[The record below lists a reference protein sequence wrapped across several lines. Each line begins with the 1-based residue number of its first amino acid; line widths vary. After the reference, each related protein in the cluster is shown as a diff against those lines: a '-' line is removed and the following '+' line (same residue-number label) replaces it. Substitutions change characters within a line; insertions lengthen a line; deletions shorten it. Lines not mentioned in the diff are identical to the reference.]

1 MKNKIKRVCALLLAI
16 MMLMTTLSANVFAGT
31 IFTGTKEDTIYLSW
45 QYYEYDKTNKSYT
58 AVSALEE
65 GKTYAARLMFHN
77 NPADE
82 EQTIVGASLHTEY
95 DVEVVNI
102 PDAGEAT
109 KRSVFCKLAASFT
122 PNNDGNGLLIATYA
136 TADGFWDDGDIVTDG
151 YFFEARFTAKKAAT
165 SEELKTLFKVSNESR
180 MFDVNKR
187 SFTIVECPA
196 FVARVKDGAAD
207 FFPTTTA
214 AKIAENLVGEYIDEN
229 GNATAVSG
237 ITVTLPATGLVEGKN
252 VVTASYNGYTCD
264 VTITVKPDTMT
275 GISITHEPNMS
286 YNSGDKLNLTGLV
299 VSAQYA
305 SGNTVELGSGVYAT
319 DPAKNTELTVAEH
332 NGKRITV
339 TVGSFTAETTGVLT
353 VSPANISGA
362 SIEDVGPF
370 EYTGEQI
377 KPEPAVSLNG
387 KELVKDTDYTLSY
400 DNNTNVTTEAKVIV
414 TAAGTEYTG
423 SAEKTFEITKATGK
437 LTLKVNN
444 EENAVTITYGDSIT
458 FTDGNGIAIGGG
470 NPSDVVI
477 YYKTTDES
485 TGTVYDSTS
494 TQLNVGAYTFW
505 AVRSADDNHE
515 AATSNEVVVTIV
527 PRTVTNPALTIEGFA
542 KGSRKSDLTFTNV
555 TANLE
560 TPTGYNCYEGT
571 EATGNPD
578 NAGNF
583 KVGTTYSIAI
593 TLHPAANYAF
603 DELDPGYL
611 TVTING
617 GEEQEAKIEKGPE
630 FNGVSEYQAVV
641 TATTADKDEPTLDL
655 KDLSATYGD
664 KLLNLKLDSCSASFN
679 GQPVEGT
686 FAWADEYNAETPV
699 GDAGEQTFNVVF
711 TPAQQEVYATVTG
724 TVKVNVAKKQI
735 TFTKSD
741 YEWKSINDDPYTL
754 DDYKA
759 MCFQYDKNEHGI
771 EPTCTNNDIS
781 DLVEFE
787 VSSNNKSTNVIAA
800 TVTAKVLLKDKY
812 AKNYKFDKDNTNIQ
826 SATLKV
832 LPIVVNYDGEYAH
845 SVEVCYTTSSVD
857 IPLSAFGLP
866 DEVLNDTNN
875 KYWMRTD
882 AVVAGD
888 VDVISGTPTSFDEA
902 NRTLTLNLKSSLT
915 KDDAGKTASVTL
927 GLKVNNYETINPG
940 VEEIAGGEDKL
951 FILKLTVK
959 IIEKEDA
966 GLEVFGIPKTM
977 VYGDTV
983 RAGSPDG
990 YYYTVKK
997 EGKNATFSAM
1007 ISDTAVVAFDDDEGL
1022 AAKGVGTATITCTY
1036 ESDTTFA
1043 TKTFTINV
1051 TPKGLT
1057 ANVSHDPITYGDAA
1071 PTTGYSVEFEGLVNN
1086 NEIAEDAYTVD
1097 TEYTKGCKV
1106 DNYKFTCVLDTDKI
1120 KNYTI
1125 GNVTGELVV
1134 NPKSIAAPSV
1144 TINNP
1149 TDKTYTGSPCVQG
1162 VSVKDSE
1169 AKLTVDD
1176 ISVTYENN
1184 INVGTATIIYTGKNN
1199 YTGEIRKN
1207 FKITEASITDDMIA
1221 NIPSVTYDTKAH
1233 TPEVTVTFNGS
1244 KLTDADYTVSYS
1256 EDCINAGTATVTVT
1270 GKGNFTGTASKT
1282 FTINKAGLTLNPCT
1296 ISELCTET
1304 DLKTRTLPSDF
1315 FLAGETETGFSIK
1328 LTAVEGGDDIFAV
1341 APAVVEGENKITF
1354 RLKNEVGAATFTVTV
1369 TPVSGN
1375 YNGGSYA
1382 LTIST
1387 HDRTDVSGSISF
1399 PDGSAV
1405 YTGTGIKYENAT
1417 ISGYSGTLRYGYTP
1431 NASTGASLDASGLP
1445 LTVGTYTVAVTFNSD
1460 ASFGYKTATFTITKA
1475 TPTGTPGYTKLE
1487 TSGKTLADAKLTVGT
1502 IRPAGTIAWD
1512 LPLTTVLEDGKAYA
1526 WTFTPNDTHNYTILT
1541 GTLVPYVDDG
1551 MDYIPGVIGGNTG
1564 SFNFHDVSRLDY
1576 FYDAVKWAA
1585 ENGIASG
1592 TGRYTF
1598 SPNAVCTRAQTVT
1611 FLWRAAGS
1619 PLPRY
1624 RVCPFTDV
1632 QPSDYYY
1639 NAVLW
1644 AVEQGITTG
1653 LNATT
1658 FGPDVTVTRGQVAT
1672 FLYRAASAAKPS
1684 TFNPF
1689 TDVKTTAYNYN
1700 AILWAYD
1707 NRITTGTSDT
1717 TFSPDA
1723 YCTRAQIVTF
1733 LYRYY
1738 QGR

>member
-1 MKNKIKRVCALLLAI
+1 
-16 MMLMTTLSANVFAGT
+16 MMLMSTLSLNVFAGSV
-31 IFTGTKEDTIYLSW
+31 IPGTKDEKIHLGWKYF
-45 QYYEYDKTNKSYT
+45 EYDEDNEAAGA
-58 AVSALEE
+58 AVQALEA
-65 GKTYAARLMFHN
+65 GKTYCVRLAFFD
-77 NPADE
+77 NPSDE
-82 EQTIVGASLHTEY
+82 NSTVTGATISVRY
-95 DVEVVNI
+95 DAEAVNI
-102 PDAGEAT
+102 PDTGEAT
-109 KRSVFCKLAASFT
+109 VNSVFYEYQGTFI
-122 PNNDGNGLLIATYA
+122 PNNDGNGLLTITLATTSGIRTNRGKLV
-136 TADGFWDDGDIVTDG
+136 TAGN
-151 YFFEARFTAKKAAT
+151 FFEAVFEAKKT
-165 SEELKTLFKVSNESR
+165 VTEDELKTLFHLGSETN
-180 MFDVNKR
+180 MIFDVNEKD
-187 SFTIVECPA
+187 FTIVECPA
-196 FVARVKDGAAD
+196 FTARVKDGAAD

-444 EENAVTITYGDSIT
+444 EENAVTITYGNSIT

-527 PRTVTNPALTIEGFA
+527 SRPITNPVVTITNFVKGEKAFDLDVDTTTPGLRVGYSCYDPDGNRLGSTDKFKADTTYTIEIGLEA
-542 KGSRKSDLTFTNV
+542 YENYVIDTTQKLT
-555 TANLE
+555 
-560 TPTGYNCYEGT
+560 Y
-571 EATGNPD
+571 
-578 NAGNF
+578 
-583 KVGTTYSIAI
+583 
-593 TLHPAANYAF
+593 
-603 DELDPGYL
+603 
-611 TVTING
+611 TING
-617 GEEQEAKIEKGPE
+617 GESLTADIVEGIPV
-630 FNGVSEYQAVV
+630 NGVTTYKAVV
-641 TATTADKDEPTLDL
+641 TATTAGKDTLAVL
-655 KDLSATYGD
+655 LTPGTTPNAHYGMKLSDLSFTGGTVIVAGDVSKTPVDGHFEWVNPNEDVGDPTVYDGTPEPYGRAFAAKFVPTDSENYAELSLNVRVPVHKATISIDDIKDWDYTEAFQYDGTEHKVELVIPADLQGKIKVDYENNTATDVNTYKAAATISAVDDAHYAIYESVTTRELDWAIVKGDLAPTDAEKSVLFGTKEVTVTPADFGLTQDGIKIEVTHAGNSLITGYLPSDDMRSVTFMLRDTDKTDAANNASDTATLKFSSANYNETSGNTLTIKIINKRTDTEKLQIDVPATVTYGD
-664 KLLNLKLDSCSASFN
+664 
-679 GQPVEGT
+679 
-686 FAWADEYNAETPV
+686 
-699 GDAGEQTFNVVF
+699 
-711 TPAQQEVYATVTG
+711 TVTPSVG
-724 TVKVNVAKKQI
+724 ESKPAGAGDV
-735 TFTKSD
+735 TFK
-741 YEWKSINDDPYTL
+741 
-754 DDYKA
+754 
-759 MCFQYDKNEHGI
+759 F
-771 EPTCTNNDIS
+771 
-781 DLVEFE
+781 
-787 VSSNNKSTNVIAA
+787 
-800 TVTAKVLLKDKY
+800 
-812 AKNYKFDKDNTNIQ
+812 FDKDN
-826 SATLKV
+826 
-832 LPIVVNYDGEYAH
+832 H
-845 SVEVCYTTSSVD
+845 
-857 IPLSAFGLP
+857 
-866 DEVLNDTNN
+866 EVLT
-875 KYWMRTD
+875 T
-882 AVVAGD
+882 AQ
-888 VDVISGTPTSFDEA
+888 PF
-902 NRTLTLNLKSSLT
+902 
-915 KDDAGKTASVTL
+915 DAGTYKVTASC
-927 GLKVNNYETINPG
+927 ESESTI
-940 VEEIAGGEDKL
+940 
-951 FILKLTVK
+951 
-959 IIEKEDA
+959 
-966 GLEVFGIPKTM
+966 
-977 VYGDTV
+977 
-983 RAGSPDG
+983 
-990 YYYTVKK
+990 YTA
-997 EGKNATFSAM
+997 EATFTVEPREIEAK
-1007 ISDTAVVAFDDDEGL
+1007 DVAFDKELTYTGNEL
-1022 AAKGVGTATITCTY
+1022 TQTVTVTVNGKTLTVGTDYTVSDLTGTEPGSYPVTVAGTGNYTGTVTKSFEIAKADISSAEITYDAGPYGYTGKEWKPEVAVSFNVAALTADTDYTVSY
-1036 ESDTTFA
+1036 ENNINAGTAKIIITGIGDHFTGSTE
-1043 TKTFTINV
+1043 KTFTINSAEISGCTFAPIADV
-1051 TPKGLT
+1051 TYNTKAQTPAVTVANSGRILT
-1057 ANVSHDPITYGDAA
+1057 ADDYDVK
-1071 PTTGYSVEFEGLVNN
+1071 
-1086 NEIAEDAYTVD
+1086 YT
-1097 TEYTKGCKV
+1097 
-1106 DNYKFTCVLDTDKI
+1106 DN
-1120 KNYTI
+1120 
-1125 GNVTGELVV
+1125 
-1134 NPKSIAAPSV
+1134 
-1144 TINNP
+1144 
-1149 TDKTYTGSPCVQG
+1149 
-1162 VSVKDSE
+1162 
-1169 AKLTVDD
+1169 
-1176 ISVTYENN
+1176 
-1184 INVGTATIIYTGKNN
+1184 
-1199 YTGEIRKN
+1199 
-1207 FKITEASITDDMIA
+1207 
-1221 NIPSVTYDTKAH
+1221 
-1233 TPEVTVTFNGS
+1233 
-1244 KLTDADYTVSYS
+1244 
-1256 EDCINAGTATVTVT
+1256 INAGTATVTVT

-1387 HDRTDVSGSISF
+1387 HDRTDVSGSIEF
-1399 PDGSAV
+1399 KDGSAV

-1541 GTLVPYVDDG
+1541 GTLIPYVDDG

-1672 FLYRAASAAKPS
+1672 FLYRAASAAKPN

>member
-1 MKNKIKRVCALLLAI
+1 
-16 MMLMTTLSANVFAGT
+16 MMLMSTLSLNVFAGSV
-31 IFTGTKEDTIYLSW
+31 IPGTKDEKIHLGWKYF
-45 QYYEYDKTNKSYT
+45 EYDEDNEAAGA
-58 AVSALEE
+58 AVQALEA
-65 GKTYAARLMFHN
+65 GKTYCVRLAFFD
-77 NPADE
+77 NPSDE
-82 EQTIVGASLHTEY
+82 NSTVTGATISVRY
-95 DVEVVNI
+95 DAEAVNI
-102 PDAGEAT
+102 PDTGEAT
-109 KRSVFCKLAASFT
+109 VNSVFYEYQGTFI
-122 PNNDGNGLLIATYA
+122 PNNDGNGLLTITLATTSGIRTNRGKLV
-136 TADGFWDDGDIVTDG
+136 TAGN
-151 YFFEARFTAKKAAT
+151 FFEAVFEAKKT
-165 SEELKTLFKVSNESR
+165 VTEDELKTLFHLGSETN
-180 MFDVNKR
+180 MIFDVNEKD
-187 SFTIVECPA
+187 FTIVECPA
-196 FVARVKDGAAD
+196 FTARVKDGAAD

-444 EENAVTITYGDSIT
+444 AVTITYGNSIT

-527 PRTVTNPALTIEGFA
+527 SRPITNPVVTITNFVKGEKAFDLDVDTTTPGLRVGYSCYDPDGNRLGSTDKFKADTTYTIEIGLEA
-542 KGSRKSDLTFTNV
+542 YENYVIDTTQKLT
-555 TANLE
+555 
-560 TPTGYNCYEGT
+560 Y
-571 EATGNPD
+571 
-578 NAGNF
+578 
-583 KVGTTYSIAI
+583 
-593 TLHPAANYAF
+593 
-603 DELDPGYL
+603 
-611 TVTING
+611 TING
-617 GEEQEAKIEKGPE
+617 GESLTADIVEGIPV
-630 FNGVSEYQAVV
+630 NGVTTYKAVV
-641 TATTADKDEPTLDL
+641 TATTAGKDTLAVL
-655 KDLSATYGD
+655 LTPGTTPNAHYGMKLSDLSFTGGTVIVAGDVSKTPVDGHFEWVNPNEDVGDPTVYDGTPEPYGRAFAAKFVPTDSENYAELSLNVRVPVHKATISIDDIKDWDYTEAFQYDGTEHKVELVIPADLQGKIKVDYENNTATDVNTYKAAATISAVDDAHYAIYESVTTRELDWAIVKGDLAPTDAEKSVLFGTKEVTVTPADFGLTQDGIKIEVTHAGNSLITGYLPSDDMRSVTFMLRDTDKTDAANNASDTATLKFSSANYNETSGNTLTIKIINKRTDTEKLQIDVPATVTYGATVSPSVGESKPAGAGD
-664 KLLNLKLDSCSASFN
+664 VTFKFFDEDNHEVLTTA
-679 GQPVEGT
+679 QP
-686 FAWADEYNAETPV
+686 F
-699 GDAGEQTFNVVF
+699 DAGTYKVTASCESESTIYTAEATFTVEPREIEAKDVAFDKELTYTGNELTQTVTVTVNGKTLTVGTDYTV
-711 TPAQQEVYATVTG
+711 TGLTGTEPGSYPVTVTG
-724 TVKVNVAKKQI
+724 TGNYTGKV
-735 TFTKSD
+735 TKSFTISKAQISSAAITYD
-741 YEWKSINDDPYTL
+741 AGPYGYTGKEWKPEVAVSFNDAALTADTDYTVSYENNIN
-754 DDYKA
+754 A
-759 MCFQYDKNEHGI
+759 G
-771 EPTCTNNDIS
+771 
-781 DLVEFE
+781 
-787 VSSNNKSTNVIAA
+787 
-800 TVTAKVLLKDKY
+800 TAKIII
-812 AKNYKFDKDNTNIQ
+812 TGI
-826 SATLKV
+826 
-832 LPIVVNYDGEYAH
+832 
-845 SVEVCYTTSSVD
+845 
-857 IPLSAFGLP
+857 
-866 DEVLNDTNN
+866 
-875 KYWMRTD
+875 
-882 AVVAGD
+882 GD
-888 VDVISGTPTSFDEA
+888 HFT
-902 NRTLTLNLKSSLT
+902 
-915 KDDAGKTASVTL
+915 
-927 GLKVNNYETINPG
+927 
-940 VEEIAGGEDKL
+940 
-951 FILKLTVK
+951 
-959 IIEKEDA
+959 
-966 GLEVFGIPKTM
+966 
-977 VYGDTV
+977 
-983 RAGSPDG
+983 GS
-990 YYYTVKK
+990 T
-997 EGKNATFSAM
+997 E
-1007 ISDTAVVAFDDDEGL
+1007 
-1022 AAKGVGTATITCTY
+1022 
-1036 ESDTTFA
+1036 
-1043 TKTFTINV
+1043 KTFTINSAEISGC
-1051 TPKGLT
+1051 TF
-1057 ANVSHDPITYGDAA
+1057 APIAD
-1071 PTTGYSVEFEGLVNN
+1071 
-1086 NEIAEDAYTVD
+1086 
-1097 TEYTKGCKV
+1097 
-1106 DNYKFTCVLDTDKI
+1106 
-1120 KNYTI
+1120 
-1125 GNVTGELVV
+1125 
-1134 NPKSIAAPSV
+1134 
-1144 TINNP
+1144 
-1149 TDKTYTGSPCVQG
+1149 
-1162 VSVKDSE
+1162 
-1169 AKLTVDD
+1169 
-1176 ISVTYENN
+1176 VTYN
-1184 INVGTATIIYTGKNN
+1184 T
-1199 YTGEIRKN
+1199 R
-1207 FKITEASITDDMIA
+1207 
-1221 NIPSVTYDTKAH
+1221 AH
-1233 TPEVTVTFNGS
+1233 TPEVTVAISGRTLEAD
-1244 KLTDADYTVSYS
+1244 KDYTVSYAS
-1256 EDCINAGTATVTVT
+1256 NINAGTATVTVT

-1632 QPSDYYY
+1632 NPRDYYY
-1639 NAVLW
+1639 DAVLW

>member
-1 MKNKIKRVCALLLAI
+1 MKLNFKRFCALALAVA
-16 MMLMTTLSANVFAGT
+16 MLLSASCITVFAKQILTGNSGT
-31 IFTGTKEDTIYLSW
+31 TAYLGWTYYSDTAQSNVVTELKAGETYYVNLNFYNNPTVKEDSIQNFTLFFTPDPEEVSVERIVPRDVPGLQNNIDNGVVKLAFANTEGISKTVGLDTVILQSGIIATFFVKANKDISSTKGLLSI
-45 QYYEYDKTNKSYT
+45 DVDRAVMTNGHVDAESKHMS
-58 AVSALEE
+58 VVEIPHF
-65 GKTYAARLMFHN
+65 AARL
-77 NPADE
+77 ADN
-82 EQTIVGASLHTEY
+82 A
-95 DVEVVNI
+95 
-102 PDAGEAT
+102 P
-109 KRSVFCKLAASFT
+109 
-122 PNNDGNGLLIATYA
+122 
-136 TADGFWDDGDIVTDG
+136 
-151 YFFEARFTAKKAAT
+151 
-165 SEELKTLFKVSNESR
+165 
-180 MFDVNKR
+180 
-187 SFTIVECPA
+187 
-196 FVARVKDGAAD
+196 D

-214 AKIAENLVGEYIDEN
+214 AMIAENLVGEYIDEN
-229 GNATAVSG
+229 GNATAVSDF
-237 ITVTLPATGLVEGKN
+237 TVTLPATGLVEGEN
-252 VVTASYNGYTCD
+252 VVKVSYNDYTCD

-305 SGNTVELGSGVYAT
+305 SGDTVELGSGVYAT
-319 DPAKNTELTVAEH
+319 DPARNTELTVAEH
-332 NGKRITV
+332 NGKHITV
-339 TVGSFTAETTGVLT
+339 KVGSFTAETTGVLT

-377 KPEPAVSLNG
+377 KPEPAVSLSG

-423 SAEKTFEITKATGK
+423 SAEKNFEITKATGK

-444 EENAVTITYGDSIT
+444 EESTVEITYGDSIQ
-458 FTDGNGIAIGGG
+458 FTDGNGNAIGTDITIHYQMGE
-470 NPSDVVI
+470 
-477 YYKTTDES
+477 TTDA
-485 TGTVYDSTS
+485 VYDTAT
-494 TQLNVGAYTFW
+494 TQLNVGTYTFW
-505 AVRSADDNHE
+505 AVRSGDANHDE
-515 AATSNEVVVTIV
+515 ATSNKVVVIIKQRNIASLDITVADQTYSGAAVKPDVTVRHGNIVLNEIDDYTLSGYDGNVNVTDNASVNVTGTGNYNGEATLTFKINPKNLGDISNSFTSIANLPDKGYTGEQIKPEVTEKTITIDSDTLEV
-527 PRTVTNPALTIEGFA
+527 RRDYEIIYGENTNAGTATVTVKPVDGSNYTFTQFTHEFQITKVKIQIVGADFIVAPLYEEEFDGTTTGGDPVPYFTYDGNEHGVKFVFNSTKVYNGKTLDQLINVAYVEKTYIGPVEQEWKYKAKDVATYNARVEFTPVDAENYEIYGANFKNLTWKIMPATITVNPADVPSLNVLCSELVNDE
-542 KGSRKSDLTFTNV
+542 KRDYDYDLSRLGAVPSTVEIPSYEKFSYEALDTSALPKLTFKNV
-555 TANLE
+555 TALAAGE
-560 TPTGYNCYEGT
+560 TGKVTLLVKFRNYEDVT
-571 EATGNPD
+571 LTVDVNYINKKTVELTVADVEAVYGETYAPVVLLDGKD
-578 NAGNF
+578 
-583 KVGTTYSIAI
+583 VTTDCTITYS
-593 TLHPAANYAF
+593 P
-603 DELDPGYL
+603 
-611 TVTING
+611 
-617 GEEQEAKIEKGPE
+617 
-630 FNGVSEYQAVV
+630 
-641 TATTADKDEPTLDL
+641 
-655 KDLSATYGD
+655 SAP
-664 KLLNLKLDSCSASFN
+664 K
-679 GQPVEGT
+679 
-686 FAWADEYNAETPV
+686 
-699 GDAGEQTFNVVF
+699 NV
-711 TPAQQEVYATVTG
+711 
-724 TVKVNVAKKQI
+724 
-735 TFTKSD
+735 
-741 YEWKSINDDPYTL
+741 
-754 DDYKA
+754 
-759 MCFQYDKNEHGI
+759 
-771 EPTCTNNDIS
+771 
-781 DLVEFE
+781 
-787 VSSNNKSTNVIAA
+787 
-800 TVTAKVLLKDKY
+800 
-812 AKNYKFDKDNTNIQ
+812 
-826 SATLKV
+826 
-832 LPIVVNYDGEYAH
+832 GEYTITVSYSD
-845 SVEVCYTTSSVD
+845 SVAEGEY
-857 IPLSAFGLP
+857 
-866 DEVLNDTNN
+866 
-875 KYWMRTD
+875 
-882 AVVAGD
+882 
-888 VDVISGTPTSFDEA
+888 
-902 NRTLTLNLKSSLT
+902 
-915 KDDAGKTASVTL
+915 
-927 GLKVNNYETINPG
+927 PG
-940 VEEIAGGEDKL
+940 H
-951 FILKLTVK
+951 
-959 IIEKEDA
+959 
-966 GLEVFGIPKTM
+966 
-977 VYGDTV
+977 
-983 RAGSPDG
+983 
-990 YYYTVKK
+990 
-997 EGKNATFSAM
+997 
-1007 ISDTAVVAFDDDEGL
+1007 
-1022 AAKGVGTATITCTY
+1022 VGTAT
-1036 ESDTTFA
+1036 A
-1043 TKTFTINV
+1043 KLTI

-1086 NEIAEDAYTVD
+1086 DEIAEDAYTVD

-1144 TINNP
+1144 TINDP

-1169 AKLTVDD
+1169 AKLTFDD

-1221 NIPSVTYDTKAH
+1221 NIPSVTYNTRAH
-1233 TPEVTVTFNGS
+1233 TPEVTVAISGRTLEAD
-1244 KLTDADYTVSYS
+1244 KDYTVSYAS
-1256 EDCINAGTATVTVT
+1256 NVNAGTATVTVT
-1270 GKGNFTGTASKT
+1270 GKGNFTGSANTT
-1282 FTINKAGLTLNPCT
+1282 FTIAKADLNLSVYT
-1296 ISELCTET
+1296 ISSLCTET
-1304 DLKTRTLPSDF
+1304 EVKTSTLPSNF
-1315 FLAGETETGFSIK
+1315 FLADETETGFSIA
-1328 LTAVEGGDDIFAV
+1328 LTAAGGDAIFTQE
-1341 APAVVEGENKITF
+1341 PAVVDGENMITYQ
-1354 RLKNEVGAATFTVTV
+1354 LNGGTGEATFNVTV
-1369 TPVSGN
+1369 TPVSSN
-1375 YNGGSYA
+1375 YKAGTYDLKIQAYDKTN
-1382 LTIST
+1382 
-1387 HDRTDVSGSISF
+1387 VSNRIVFES
-1399 PDGSAV
+1399 GSAV
-1405 YTGTGIKYENAT
+1405 YTGSGIKYEKAT
-1417 ISGYSGTLRYGYTP
+1417 IAGHSSGMRYTYAP
-1431 NASTGASLDASGLP
+1431 DVATGATLDAAGLP
-1445 LTVGTYTVAVTFNSD
+1445 LTVGTYTVTATYSD
-1460 ASFGYKTATFTITKA
+1460 ASSYGYKTATFTITKA
-1475 TPTGTPGYTKLE
+1475 TPTGTPGYTLIE

-1672 FLYRAASAAKPS
+1672 FLYRVASAAKPS

>member
-1 MKNKIKRVCALLLAI
+1 
-16 MMLMTTLSANVFAGT
+16 MMLMSTLSLNVFAGSV
-31 IFTGTKEDTIYLSW
+31 IPGTKDEKIHLGWKYF
-45 QYYEYDKTNKSYT
+45 EYDEDNEAAGA
-58 AVSALEE
+58 AVQALEA
-65 GKTYAARLMFHN
+65 GKTYCVRLAFFD
-77 NPADE
+77 NPSDE
-82 EQTIVGASLHTEY
+82 NSTVTGATISVRY
-95 DVEVVNI
+95 DAEAVNI
-102 PDAGEAT
+102 PDTGEAT
-109 KRSVFCKLAASFT
+109 VNSVFYEYQGTFI
-122 PNNDGNGLLIATYA
+122 PNNDGNGLLTITLATTSGIRTNRGNLV
-136 TADGFWDDGDIVTDG
+136 TAGN
-151 YFFEARFTAKKAAT
+151 FFEAVFEAKKT
-165 SEELKTLFKVSNESR
+165 VTEDELKTLFHLGSETN
-180 MFDVNKR
+180 MIFDVNEKD
-187 SFTIVECPA
+187 FTIVECPA
-196 FVARVKDGAAD
+196 FTARVKDGAAD

-444 EENAVTITYGDSIT
+444 EENAVTITYGNSIT

-527 PRTVTNPALTIEGFA
+527 SRPITNPVVTITNFVKGEKAFDLDVDTTTPGLRVGYSCYDPDGNRLGSTDKFKADTTYTIEIGLEA
-542 KGSRKSDLTFTNV
+542 YENYVIDTTQKLT
-555 TANLE
+555 
-560 TPTGYNCYEGT
+560 Y
-571 EATGNPD
+571 
-578 NAGNF
+578 
-583 KVGTTYSIAI
+583 
-593 TLHPAANYAF
+593 
-603 DELDPGYL
+603 
-611 TVTING
+611 TING
-617 GEEQEAKIEKGPE
+617 GESLTADIVEGIPV
-630 FNGVSEYQAVV
+630 NGVTTYKAVV
-641 TATTADKDEPTLDL
+641 TATTAGKDTLAVL
-655 KDLSATYGD
+655 LTPGTTPNAHYGMKLSDLSFTGGTVIVAGDVSKTPVDGHFEWVNPNEDVGDPTVYDGTPEPYGRAFAAKFVPTDSENYAELSLNVRVPVHKATISIDDIKDWDYTEAFQYDGTEHKVELVIPADLQGKIKVDYENNTATDVNTYKAAATISAVDDAHYAIYESVTTRELDWAIVKGDLAPTDAEKSVLFGTKEVTVTPADFGLTQDGIKIEVTHAGNSLITGYLPSDDMRSVTFMLRDTDKTDAANNASDTATLKFSSANYNETSGNTLTIKIINKRTDTEKLQIDVPATVTYGD
-664 KLLNLKLDSCSASFN
+664 
-679 GQPVEGT
+679 
-686 FAWADEYNAETPV
+686 
-699 GDAGEQTFNVVF
+699 
-711 TPAQQEVYATVTG
+711 TVTPSVG
-724 TVKVNVAKKQI
+724 ESKPAGAGDV
-735 TFTKSD
+735 TFK
-741 YEWKSINDDPYTL
+741 
-754 DDYKA
+754 
-759 MCFQYDKNEHGI
+759 F
-771 EPTCTNNDIS
+771 
-781 DLVEFE
+781 
-787 VSSNNKSTNVIAA
+787 
-800 TVTAKVLLKDKY
+800 
-812 AKNYKFDKDNTNIQ
+812 FDKDN
-826 SATLKV
+826 
-832 LPIVVNYDGEYAH
+832 H
-845 SVEVCYTTSSVD
+845 
-857 IPLSAFGLP
+857 
-866 DEVLNDTNN
+866 EVLT
-875 KYWMRTD
+875 T
-882 AVVAGD
+882 AQ
-888 VDVISGTPTSFDEA
+888 PF
-902 NRTLTLNLKSSLT
+902 
-915 KDDAGKTASVTL
+915 DAGTYKVTASC
-927 GLKVNNYETINPG
+927 ESESTI
-940 VEEIAGGEDKL
+940 
-951 FILKLTVK
+951 
-959 IIEKEDA
+959 
-966 GLEVFGIPKTM
+966 
-977 VYGDTV
+977 
-983 RAGSPDG
+983 
-990 YYYTVKK
+990 YTA
-997 EGKNATFSAM
+997 EATFTVEPREIEAK
-1007 ISDTAVVAFDDDEGL
+1007 DVAFDKELTYTGNEL
-1022 AAKGVGTATITCTY
+1022 TQTVTVTVNGKTLTVGTDYTVSDLTGTEPGSYPVTVAGTGNYTGTVTKSFEIAKADISSAEITYDAGPYGYTGKEWKPEVAVSFNVAALTADTDYTVSY
-1036 ESDTTFA
+1036 ENNINAGTAKIIITGIGDHFTGSTE
-1043 TKTFTINV
+1043 KTFTINSAEISGCTFAPIADV
-1051 TPKGLT
+1051 TYNTKAQTPAVTVANSGRILT
-1057 ANVSHDPITYGDAA
+1057 ADDYDVK
-1071 PTTGYSVEFEGLVNN
+1071 
-1086 NEIAEDAYTVD
+1086 YT
-1097 TEYTKGCKV
+1097 
-1106 DNYKFTCVLDTDKI
+1106 DN
-1120 KNYTI
+1120 
-1125 GNVTGELVV
+1125 
-1134 NPKSIAAPSV
+1134 
-1144 TINNP
+1144 
-1149 TDKTYTGSPCVQG
+1149 
-1162 VSVKDSE
+1162 
-1169 AKLTVDD
+1169 
-1176 ISVTYENN
+1176 
-1184 INVGTATIIYTGKNN
+1184 
-1199 YTGEIRKN
+1199 
-1207 FKITEASITDDMIA
+1207 
-1221 NIPSVTYDTKAH
+1221 
-1233 TPEVTVTFNGS
+1233 
-1244 KLTDADYTVSYS
+1244 
-1256 EDCINAGTATVTVT
+1256 INAGTATVTVT

-1632 QPSDYYY
+1632 NPRDYYY
-1639 NAVLW
+1639 DAVLW

>member
-1 MKNKIKRVCALLLAI
+1 

-102 PDAGEAT
+102 PDTGEAT

-229 GNATAVSG
+229 GNATAVSDF
-237 ITVTLPATGLVEGKN
+237 TVTLPATGLVEGEN
-252 VVTASYNGYTCD
+252 VVKASYNGYTCD
-264 VTITVKPDTMT
+264 VTIKVEHDTVAS
-275 GISITHEPNMS
+275 ISVTNQPNLE
-286 YNSGDKLNLTGLV
+286 YTSGQALNLDALEVTATFG
-299 VSAQYA
+299 
-305 SGNTVELGSGVYAT
+305 SGNTDVITSGYTT
-319 DPAKNTELTVAEH
+319 DPENGTILTVADN
-332 NGKRITV
+332 NGHPVTITYD
-339 TVGSFTAETTGVLT
+339 GQAATTDNLIVNQ
-353 VSPANISGA
+353 ADISSA
-362 SIEDVGPF
+362 SIAAVGPF
-370 EYTGEQI
+370 EYDNGNEIKPTPAITLGEKLLENGVDYDLSYADNINVGTATLTATGKGEYQGTVSTTFQITKAKGSLKLKVNNEESTVEITYGDSIQFTDDNGNAIGTDITIHYQMGETTDAVYDTATTQLNVGTYTFWAVRSGDANHDEATSNKVVVIIKQRNIASLDITVADQTYSGAAVKPDVTVRHGNIVLNEIDDYTLSGYDGNVNVTDNASVNVTGTGNYNGEATLTFKINPKNLGDISNSFTSIANLPDKGYTGEQI
-377 KPEPAVSLNG
+377 KPEVTEKTITIDSDTLEVRRDYEIIYGENTNAGTATVTVKPVDGSNYTFTQFTHEFQITKVKIQIVGADFIVAPLYEEEFDGTTTGGDPVPYFTYDGNEHGVKFVFNSTKVYNGKTLDQLINVAYVEKTYIGPVEQEWKYKAKDVATYNARVEFTPVDAENYEIYGANFKNLTWKIMPATITVNPADVPSLNVLCS
-387 KELVKDTDYTLSY
+387 ELVNDEKRDYDYDLSWLGAVPSTVEIPSYEKFSYEALDTSALPKLTFK
-400 DNNTNVTTEAKVIV
+400 NVTAL
-414 TAAGTEYTG
+414 AAGEIGKVTLLVKFRNYEDVTLTVDVNYINK
-423 SAEKTFEITKATGK
+423 KTVELTVADVEAVYGETYAPVVLLDGK
-437 LTLKVNN
+437 DVTTNC
-444 EENAVTITYGDSIT
+444 TITYS
-458 FTDGNGIAIGGG
+458 
-470 NPSDVVI
+470 PSAP
-477 YYKTTDES
+477 K
-485 TGTVYDSTS
+485 
-494 TQLNVGAYTFW
+494 NVGEYT
-505 AVRSADDNHE
+505 
-515 AATSNEVVVTIV
+515 I
-527 PRTVTNPALTIEGFA
+527 TV
-542 KGSRKSDLTFTNV
+542 SYSDSV
-555 TANLE
+555 
-560 TPTGYNCYEGT
+560 
-571 EATGNPD
+571 
-578 NAGNF
+578 
-583 KVGTTYSIAI
+583 
-593 TLHPAANYAF
+593 
-603 DELDPGYL
+603 
-611 TVTING
+611 
-617 GEEQEAKIEKGPE
+617 
-630 FNGVSEYQAVV
+630 
-641 TATTADKDEPTLDL
+641 
-655 KDLSATYGD
+655 
-664 KLLNLKLDSCSASFN
+664 
-679 GQPVEGT
+679 
-686 FAWADEYNAETPV
+686 AE
-699 GDAGEQTFNVVF
+699 
-711 TPAQQEVYATVTG
+711 
-724 TVKVNVAKKQI
+724 
-735 TFTKSD
+735 
-741 YEWKSINDDPYTL
+741 
-754 DDYKA
+754 
-759 MCFQYDKNEHGI
+759 
-771 EPTCTNNDIS
+771 
-781 DLVEFE
+781 
-787 VSSNNKSTNVIAA
+787 
-800 TVTAKVLLKDKY
+800 
-812 AKNYKFDKDNTNIQ
+812 
-826 SATLKV
+826 
-832 LPIVVNYDGEYAH
+832 GEY
-845 SVEVCYTTSSVD
+845 
-857 IPLSAFGLP
+857 
-866 DEVLNDTNN
+866 
-875 KYWMRTD
+875 
-882 AVVAGD
+882 
-888 VDVISGTPTSFDEA
+888 
-902 NRTLTLNLKSSLT
+902 
-915 KDDAGKTASVTL
+915 
-927 GLKVNNYETINPG
+927 PG
-940 VEEIAGGEDKL
+940 H
-951 FILKLTVK
+951 
-959 IIEKEDA
+959 
-966 GLEVFGIPKTM
+966 
-977 VYGDTV
+977 
-983 RAGSPDG
+983 
-990 YYYTVKK
+990 
-997 EGKNATFSAM
+997 
-1007 ISDTAVVAFDDDEGL
+1007 
-1022 AAKGVGTATITCTY
+1022 VGTAT
-1036 ESDTTFA
+1036 A
-1043 TKTFTINV
+1043 KLTI

-1057 ANVSHDPITYGDAA
+1057 ANVSHDPIIYGDAA

-1086 NEIAEDAYTVD
+1086 DEIAEDAYTVG
-1097 TEYTKGCKV
+1097 TEYTKDSKV
-1106 DNYKFTCVLDTDKI
+1106 DNYKFTCALLPENV

-1125 GNVTGELVV
+1125 SNVAGELVV

-1169 AKLTVDD
+1169 AKLTFDD

-1221 NIPSVTYDTKAH
+1221 NIPSVTYNTKAH

-1244 KLTDADYTVSYS
+1244 TLKAGKDYDVAYTNN
-1256 EDCINAGTATVTVT
+1256 INAGTATVTVT
-1270 GKGNFTGTASKT
+1270 GKGNFTGTASKN
-1282 FTINKAGLTLNPCT
+1282 FTIAQAYLSVENQTVT
-1296 ISELCTET
+1296 HFRTET
-1304 DLKTRTLPSDF
+1304 DAKSYAVPADM
-1315 FLAGETETGFSIK
+1315 FLADEKETGFTI
-1328 LTAVEGGDDIFAV
+1328 TVTDYAGDEIFTT
-1341 APAVVEGENKITF
+1341 APAVDGTNVNYQLNGTVGTAFVEVKVKPDSSNYANASFTLTFVVNDKEN
-1354 RLKNEVGAATFTVTV
+1354 
-1369 TPVSGN
+1369 
-1375 YNGGSYA
+1375 
-1382 LTIST
+1382 
-1387 HDRTDVSGSISF
+1387 VSGSISF

-1475 TPTGTPGYTKLE
+1475 TPTGTPGYTKIE

-1672 FLYRAASAAKPS
+1672 FLYRAASAAKPN

>member
-1 MKNKIKRVCALLLAI
+1 

-617 GEEQEAKIEKGPE
+617 EEQKAKIEKGPE

-832 LPIVVNYDGEYAH
+832 LPIVVEGTGEYAH

-866 DEVLNDTNN
+866 DEVLNDANN

-927 GLKVNNYETINPG
+927 GLKVNNYETTNPG
-940 VEEIAGGEDKL
+940 VEGIANKEEKL
-951 FILKLTVK
+951 FILKLNVK

-966 GLEVFGIPKTM
+966 GLEVFGIPETM

-1007 ISDTAVVAFDDDEGL
+1007 ISDTAVVAFDDDNGL
-1022 AAKGVGTATITCTY
+1022 VAKGVGTAKITVEY
-1036 ESDTTFA
+1036 DSDTTYD
-1043 TKTFTINV
+1043 KEEFTIEV
-1051 TPKGLT
+1051 TPKPLT
-1057 ANVSHDPITYGDAA
+1057 AAVSHAPITYGDPA
-1071 PTTGYSVEFEGLVNN
+1071 PTEG
-1086 NEIAEDAYTVD
+1086 YTVTFNGLLTGD
-1097 TEYTKGCKV
+1097 VLADTDYTVGTEYKKGDKV
-1106 DNYKFTCVLDTDKI
+1106 GNYKFTFELNTAV
-1120 KNYTI
+1120 KNYKIDT
-1125 GNVTGELVV
+1125 VTGALVV

-1144 TINNP
+1144 TINDP

-1162 VSVKDSE
+1162 VSVKDSDAE
-1169 AKLTVDD
+1169 LTVDD

-1221 NIPSVTYDTKAH
+1221 NIPSVTYNTRAH
-1233 TPEVTVTFNGS
+1233 TPDVTVTFEGS
-1244 KLTDADYTVSYS
+1244 TLEAGKDYGVAYTNN
-1256 EDCINAGTATVTVT
+1256 INAGTATVTVT

-1672 FLYRAASAAKPS
+1672 FLYRAASAAKPN

-1689 TDVKTTAYNYN
+1689 ADVKTTAYNYN

>member
-1 MKNKIKRVCALLLAI
+1 MKLNFKRFCALALAVA
-16 MMLMTTLSANVFAGT
+16 MLLSASCITVFAKQILTGNSGT
-31 IFTGTKEDTIYLSW
+31 TAYLGWTYYSDTAQSNVVTELKAGETYYVNLNFYNNPTVKEDSIQNFTLFFTPDPEEVSVERIVPRDVPGLQNNIDNGVVKLAFANTEGISKTVGLDTVILQSGIIATFFVKANKDISSTKGLLSI
-45 QYYEYDKTNKSYT
+45 DVDRAVMTNGHVDAESKHMS
-58 AVSALEE
+58 VVEIPHF
-65 GKTYAARLMFHN
+65 AARL
-77 NPADE
+77 ADN
-82 EQTIVGASLHTEY
+82 A
-95 DVEVVNI
+95 
-102 PDAGEAT
+102 P
-109 KRSVFCKLAASFT
+109 
-122 PNNDGNGLLIATYA
+122 
-136 TADGFWDDGDIVTDG
+136 
-151 YFFEARFTAKKAAT
+151 
-165 SEELKTLFKVSNESR
+165 
-180 MFDVNKR
+180 
-187 SFTIVECPA
+187 
-196 FVARVKDGAAD
+196 D

-229 GNATAVSG
+229 GNATAVSDF
-237 ITVTLPATGLVEGKN
+237 TVTLPATGLVEGEN
-252 VVTASYNGYTCD
+252 VVKVSYNDYTCD

-305 SGNTVELGSGVYAT
+305 SGDTVELGSGVYAT
-319 DPAKNTELTVAEH
+319 DPARNTELTVAEH
-332 NGKRITV
+332 NGKHITV

-353 VSPANISGA
+353 VRRANISGA

-400 DNNTNVTTEAKVIV
+400 DNITNVTTEAKVIV
-414 TAAGTEYTG
+414 NAAGTEYTG
-423 SAEKTFEITKATGK
+423 SAEKNFEIKKATGK

-444 EENAVTITYGDSIT
+444 KENAVTITYGDSIM

-470 NPSDVVI
+470 NPSNVVI

-527 PRTVTNPALTIEGFA
+527 PRPIANPTATITNFV
-542 KGSRKSDLTFTNV
+542 KGQRIFDLKVETTTPGLNV
-555 TANLE
+555 NYT
-560 TPTGYNCYEGT
+560 CYEGT
-571 EATGNPD
+571 DTSGIPLGSSEKFKADTFYTIVISLEAATNYVIDNTQTLSVTVNDGVAQQAAITPSMFAGAYEASVTVQTAGKDTLAVLLTPGTTPKAHYGMKLSDLSFTGGTVIVAGDASKTPVDGRFEWVNPNED
-578 NAGNF
+578 VGDPTVYDGTPEPYGRAFAAKFVPTDSENYAELSLNVRVPVHKATISIYDIKDWDYTVAFQYDGNEHKVELVIPEDLQGRIKVEYENNTATDVGTRTATATISALDDVHYAIYESVTTRKLDWAIVKGDLTPTDAEKSVLFGTKEVTVTPADFGLTQDGIKIEVTHAGN
-583 KVGTTYSIAI
+583 SLI
-593 TLHPAANYAF
+593 TGYLPSDDMRSVTFMLRDTDKTDAANNAS
-603 DELDPGYL
+603 D
-611 TVTING
+611 
-617 GEEQEAKIEKGPE
+617 
-630 FNGVSEYQAVV
+630 
-641 TATTADKDEPTLDL
+641 TATLKFSSANYNEASGTLTIKIIDKNTDADTLKIDV
-655 KDLSATYGD
+655 
-664 KLLNLKLDSCSASFN
+664 
-679 GQPVEGT
+679 P
-686 FAWADEYNAETPV
+686 
-699 GDAGEQTFNVVF
+699 
-711 TPAQQEVYATVTG
+711 ATVT
-724 TVKVNVAKKQI
+724 
-735 TFTKSD
+735 
-741 YEWKSINDDPYTL
+741 
-754 DDYKA
+754 
-759 MCFQYDKNEHGI
+759 
-771 EPTCTNNDIS
+771 
-781 DLVEFE
+781 
-787 VSSNNKSTNVIAA
+787 
-800 TVTAKVLLKDKY
+800 
-812 AKNYKFDKDNTNIQ
+812 
-826 SATLKV
+826 
-832 LPIVVNYDGEYAH
+832 
-845 SVEVCYTTSSVD
+845 
-857 IPLSAFGLP
+857 
-866 DEVLNDTNN
+866 
-875 KYWMRTD
+875 
-882 AVVAGD
+882 
-888 VDVISGTPTSFDEA
+888 
-902 NRTLTLNLKSSLT
+902 
-915 KDDAGKTASVTL
+915 
-927 GLKVNNYETINPG
+927 
-940 VEEIAGGEDKL
+940 
-951 FILKLTVK
+951 
-959 IIEKEDA
+959 
-966 GLEVFGIPKTM
+966 
-977 VYGDTV
+977 YGDTV
-983 RAGSPDG
+983 TPSVGESKPAGAGNVTFKFFDEDNHEVLTTAQPFDAGTYKVTASCESESTI
-990 YYYTVKK
+990 YTA
-997 EGKNATFSAM
+997 EATFTVEPREIEAK
-1007 ISDTAVVAFDDDEGL
+1007 DVAFDKELTYTGNVL
-1022 AAKGVGTATITCTY
+1022 TQTVTVTVNGKTLTVGTDYTVSDLTGTEPGSYPVTVAGTGNYTGTVTKSFEIAKADISSAEITYDAGPYGYTGKEWKPEVAVSFNDAALTADTDYTVSY
-1036 ESDTTFA
+1036 ENNINAGTAKIIITGIGDHFTGSTE
-1043 TKTFTINV
+1043 KTFTINSAEISGC
-1051 TPKGLT
+1051 TF
-1057 ANVSHDPITYGDAA
+1057 APIAD
-1071 PTTGYSVEFEGLVNN
+1071 
-1086 NEIAEDAYTVD
+1086 
-1097 TEYTKGCKV
+1097 
-1106 DNYKFTCVLDTDKI
+1106 
-1120 KNYTI
+1120 
-1125 GNVTGELVV
+1125 
-1134 NPKSIAAPSV
+1134 
-1144 TINNP
+1144 
-1149 TDKTYTGSPCVQG
+1149 
-1162 VSVKDSE
+1162 
-1169 AKLTVDD
+1169 
-1176 ISVTYENN
+1176 VTYN
-1184 INVGTATIIYTGKNN
+1184 
-1199 YTGEIRKN
+1199 
-1207 FKITEASITDDMIA
+1207 
-1221 NIPSVTYDTKAH
+1221 TKAH
-1233 TPEVTVTFNGS
+1233 TPEVTVAISGRTLEAD
-1244 KLTDADYTVSYS
+1244 KDYTVSYAS
-1256 EDCINAGTATVTVT
+1256 NINAGTATVTVT

-1487 TSGKTLADAKLTVGT
+1487 SSGKTLADAKLTVGT

-1526 WTFTPNDTHNYTILT
+1526 WTFTPADTHNYTILT
-1541 GTLVPYVDDG
+1541 GTLIPYVDDG

>member
-560 TPTGYNCYEGT
+560 TPTGSNCYEGT
-571 EATGNPD
+571 EATGKPD

-617 GEEQEAKIEKGPE
+617 EEQKAKIEKGPE

-832 LPIVVNYDGEYAH
+832 LPIVVEGTGEYAH

-888 VDVISGTPTSFDEA
+888 VDVISGTPTSFVEA
-902 NRTLTLNLKSSLT
+902 TRTLTLNLASLT

-927 GLKVNNYETINPG
+927 GLKVNNYETTNTG
-940 VEEIAGGEDKL
+940 VEEIAGGEEKL

-1057 ANVSHDPITYGDAA
+1057 ANVSHDPIIYGDAA

-1086 NEIAEDAYTVD
+1086 DEIAEDAYTVD

-1144 TINNP
+1144 TINDP

-1221 NIPSVTYDTKAH
+1221 NIPSVTYNTKPH
-1233 TPEVTVTFNGS
+1233 TPEVTVTFEGS
-1244 KLTDADYTVSYS
+1244 PLEAGKDYDVAYTNNIY
-1256 EDCINAGTATVTVT
+1256 AGTATVTVT
-1270 GKGNFTGTASKT
+1270 GKGNFTGTASKNFAIAQAYLSVENQT
-1282 FTINKAGLTLNPCT
+1282 VTHFR
-1296 ISELCTET
+1296 TET
-1304 DLKTRTLPSDF
+1304 DAKSYAVPADM
-1315 FLAGETETGFSIK
+1315 FLADEKETGFTI
-1328 LTAVEGGDDIFAV
+1328 TVTDYDGDEIFTT
-1341 APAVVEGENKITF
+1341 APAVNGTNVNYQLNGTVGTAFVEVKVKPDSSNYANASFTLTFVVNDKEN
-1354 RLKNEVGAATFTVTV
+1354 
-1369 TPVSGN
+1369 
-1375 YNGGSYA
+1375 
-1382 LTIST
+1382 
-1387 HDRTDVSGSISF
+1387 VSGSISF
-1399 PDGSAV
+1399 PDGFAV

-1526 WTFTPNDTHNYTILT
+1526 WTFTPADTHNYTILT

-1632 QPSDYYY
+1632 KPSDYYY

-1689 TDVKTTAYNYN
+1689 TDVKTTAYNYD

>member
-1 MKNKIKRVCALLLAI
+1 MKRVVSLVLAI
-16 MMLMTTLSANVFAGT
+16 LMLVTVTAVPVSAAEKGTSLSLSVVPVTIENKTMTEVTDEGHEYTADSYFLVKVNLKNGATEQYIQGVQLSVNYDPDAVVPYRFNSSSGRVGYGIAPAGFAGNVESAITSEGTVQIGLMTSGWIYVDANETANIASFLFQVKSTAETSSYRFAINTEAETIIEALVDPDGTETAYIDCDYSEAKYDLAIKGAVPTLASVAVDKDEVGYASGDVITLSA
-31 IFTGTKEDTIYLSW
+31 ES
-45 QYYEYDKTNKSYT
+45 
-58 AVSALEE
+58 
-65 GKTYAARLMFHN
+65 
-77 NPADE
+77 
-82 EQTIVGASLHTEY
+82 
-95 DVEVVNI
+95 
-102 PDAGEAT
+102 
-109 KRSVFCKLAASFT
+109 
-122 PNNDGNGLLIATYA
+122 
-136 TADGFWDDGDIVTDG
+136 
-151 YFFEARFTAKKAAT
+151 T
-165 SEELKTLFKVSNESR
+165 S
-180 MFDVNKR
+180 
-187 SFTIVECPA
+187 
-196 FVARVKDGAAD
+196 
-207 FFPTTTA
+207 
-214 AKIAENLVGEYIDEN
+214 
-229 GNATAVSG
+229 
-237 ITVTLPATGLVEGKN
+237 GKN
-252 VVTASYNGYTCD
+252 VTDFVTF
-264 VTITVKPDTMT
+264 TIKDYE
-275 GISITHEPNMS
+275 G
-286 YNSGDKLNLTGLV
+286 TGL
-299 VSAQYA
+299 SI
-305 SGNTVELGSGVYAT
+305 EK
-319 DPAKNTELTVAEH
+319 DKLTVAAE
-332 NGKRITV
+332 GAAPVGTYTV
-339 TVGSFTAETTGVLT
+339 VATPDGTNCTLAE
-353 VSPANISGA
+353 GA
-362 SIEDVGPF
+362 SA
-370 EYTGEQI
+370 
-377 KPEPAVSLNG
+377 PEA
-387 KELVKDTDYTLSY
+387 
-400 DNNTNVTTEAKVIV
+400 
-414 TAAGTEYTG
+414 
-423 SAEKTFEITKATGK
+423 
-437 LTLKVNN
+437 
-444 EENAVTITYGDSIT
+444 T
-458 FTDGNGIAIGGG
+458 FTIIPKKITDPKVAI
-470 NPSDVVI
+470 
-477 YYKTTDES
+477 T
-485 TGTVYDSTS
+485 
-494 TQLNVGAYTFW
+494 
-505 AVRSADDNHE
+505 
-515 AATSNEVVVTIV
+515 
-527 PRTVTNPALTIEGFA
+527 GFA
-542 KGSRKSDLTFTNV
+542 KGNDIHWDLKIEPKD
-555 TANLE
+555 TAGLISN
-560 TPTGYNCYEGT
+560 GVNCYEGPKVT
-571 EATGNPD
+571 DKPTNSGKFKPD
-578 NAGNF
+578 
-583 KVGTTYSIAI
+583 TTYTFAI
-593 TLHPAANYAF
+593 TLDAMENY
-603 DELDPGYL
+603 ELGEGTL
-611 TVTING
+611 TYTING
-617 GEEQEAKIEKGPE
+617 GEEMTTPIVEKNDFATPY
-630 FNGVSEYQAVV
+630 YQAVV
-641 TATTADKDEPTLDL
+641 TARTTGLDSPTLELDEL
-655 KDLSATYGD
+655 TATYGD
-664 KLLNLKLDSCSASFN
+664 LLSSLEPKGTATFN
-679 GQPVEGT
+679 SKPIDGRFTWSTEYD
-686 FAWADEYNAETPV
+686 ADTKV
-699 GDAGEQTFNVVF
+699 GDAGENTFNVVF
-711 TPAQQEVYATVTG
+711 TPTESEVYATVTD
-724 TVKVNVAKKQI
+724 TVTVNVAQKEIEFKKA
-735 TFTKSD
+735 D
-741 YEWKSINDDPYTL
+741 YAWQSINPDDAYTV
-754 DDYKA
+754 DSYGR
-759 MCFQYDKNEHGI
+759 MRFQYDGKEHGI
-771 EPTCTNNDIS
+771 EPSCNNEAIR

-787 VSSNNKSTNVIAA
+787 YVTPSTTNKSINVTGA
-800 TVTAKVLLKDKY
+800 TVKARVLLKNN
-812 AKNYKFDKDNTNIQ
+812 NYKFDKDSTIINDGDW
-826 SATLKV
+826 SV
-832 LPIVVNYDGEYAH
+832 DPIVIDYAGEYTY
-845 SVEVCYTTSSVD
+845 SVDVCYTTSSVD

-866 DEVLNDTNN
+866 ENVLTDTNN
-875 KYWMRTD
+875 KYWMRNK
-882 AVVAGD
+882 AVV
-888 VDVISGTPTSFDEA
+888 VDEGNVLPFTPTAFDDTKL
-902 NRTLTLNLKSSLT
+902 TLTLNLKSSLT
-915 KDDAGKTASVTL
+915 KADANKTASVTL
-927 GLKVNNYETINPG
+927 GLKVNNYETTNPG

-951 FILKLTVK
+951 FILKLNVK

-1007 ISDTAVVAFDDDEGL
+1007 ISDTAVVAFDDDNGL
-1022 AAKGVGTATITCTY
+1022 VAKGVGTAKITVEY
-1036 ESDTTFA
+1036 DSDTTYD
-1043 TKTFTINV
+1043 KEEFTIEV
-1051 TPKGLT
+1051 TPKPLT
-1057 ANVSHDPITYGDAA
+1057 ATVSHAPIIYGDAA

-1086 NEIAEDAYTVD
+1086 DEIAEDAYTVD

-1144 TINNP
+1144 TINDP

-1162 VSVKDSE
+1162 VSVKDSD

-1221 NIPSVTYDTKAH
+1221 NIPSVTYNTKAH
-1233 TPEVTVTFNGS
+1233 TPDVTVTFEGS
-1244 KLTDADYTVSYS
+1244 TLEAGKDYDVAYTNN
-1256 EDCINAGTATVTVT
+1256 INAGTATVTVT

>member
-1 MKNKIKRVCALLLAI
+1 

-45 QYYEYDKTNKSYT
+45 QYYEYDKTNTSYT

-617 GEEQEAKIEKGPE
+617 EEQKAKIEKGPE

-832 LPIVVNYDGEYAH
+832 LPIVVEGTGEYAH

-888 VDVISGTPTSFDEA
+888 VDVISGTPTSFVEA
-902 NRTLTLNLKSSLT
+902 TRTLTLNLASLT

-927 GLKVNNYETINPG
+927 GLKVNNYETTNTG
-940 VEEIAGGEDKL
+940 VEEIAGGEEKL

-1057 ANVSHDPITYGDAA
+1057 ANVSHDPIIYGDAA

-1086 NEIAEDAYTVD
+1086 DEIAEDAYTVD

-1144 TINNP
+1144 TINDP

-1221 NIPSVTYDTKAH
+1221 NIPSVTYNTKPH
-1233 TPEVTVTFNGS
+1233 TPEVTVTFEGS
-1244 KLTDADYTVSYS
+1244 PLEAGKDYDVAYTNNIY
-1256 EDCINAGTATVTVT
+1256 AGTATVTVT
-1270 GKGNFTGTASKT
+1270 GKGNFTGTASKNFAIAQAYLSVENQT
-1282 FTINKAGLTLNPCT
+1282 VTHFR
-1296 ISELCTET
+1296 TET
-1304 DLKTRTLPSDF
+1304 DAKSYAVPADM
-1315 FLAGETETGFSIK
+1315 FLADEKETGFTI
-1328 LTAVEGGDDIFAV
+1328 TVTDYDGDEIFTT
-1341 APAVVEGENKITF
+1341 APAVNGTNVNYQLNGTVGTAFVEVKVKPDSSNYANASFTLTFVVNDKEN
-1354 RLKNEVGAATFTVTV
+1354 
-1369 TPVSGN
+1369 
-1375 YNGGSYA
+1375 
-1382 LTIST
+1382 
-1387 HDRTDVSGSISF
+1387 VSGSISF

-1526 WTFTPNDTHNYTILT
+1526 WTFTPADTHNYTILT

-1632 QPSDYYY
+1632 KPSDYYY

-1689 TDVKTTAYNYN
+1689 TDVKTTAYNYD

>member
-1 MKNKIKRVCALLLAI
+1 MKLNFKRFCALALAVA
-16 MMLMTTLSANVFAGT
+16 MLLSASCITVFAKQILTGNSGT
-31 IFTGTKEDTIYLSW
+31 TAYLGWTYYSDTAQSNVVTELKAGETYYVNLNFYNNPTVKEDSIQNFTLFFTPDPEEVSVERIVPRDVPGLQNNIDNGVVKLAFANTEGISKTVGLDTVILQSGIIATFFVKANKDISSTKGLLSI
-45 QYYEYDKTNKSYT
+45 DVDRAVMTNGHVDAESKHMS
-58 AVSALEE
+58 VVEIPHF
-65 GKTYAARLMFHN
+65 AARL
-77 NPADE
+77 ADN
-82 EQTIVGASLHTEY
+82 A
-95 DVEVVNI
+95 
-102 PDAGEAT
+102 P
-109 KRSVFCKLAASFT
+109 
-122 PNNDGNGLLIATYA
+122 
-136 TADGFWDDGDIVTDG
+136 
-151 YFFEARFTAKKAAT
+151 
-165 SEELKTLFKVSNESR
+165 
-180 MFDVNKR
+180 
-187 SFTIVECPA
+187 
-196 FVARVKDGAAD
+196 D

-229 GNATAVSG
+229 GNATAVSDF
-237 ITVTLPATGLVEGKN
+237 TVTLPATGLVEGEN
-252 VVTASYNGYTCD
+252 VVKVSYNDYTCD

-305 SGNTVELGSGVYAT
+305 SGDTVELGSGVYAT
-319 DPAKNTELTVAEH
+319 DPARNTELTVAEH
-332 NGKRITV
+332 NGKHITV

-353 VSPANISGA
+353 VRRANISGA

-414 TAAGTEYTG
+414 NAAGTEYTG
-423 SAEKTFEITKATGK
+423 SAEKNFEIKKATGK

-444 EENAVTITYGDSIT
+444 KENAVTITYGDSIM

-470 NPSDVVI
+470 NPSNVVI

-527 PRTVTNPALTIEGFA
+527 PRPIANPTATITNFV
-542 KGSRKSDLTFTNV
+542 KGQRIFDLKVETTTPGLNV
-555 TANLE
+555 NYT
-560 TPTGYNCYEGT
+560 CYEGT
-571 EATGNPD
+571 DTSGIPLGSSEKFKADTFYTIVISLEAATNYVIDNTQTLSVTVNDGVAQQAAITPSMFAGAYEASVTVQTAGKDTLAVLLTPGTTPKAHYGMKLSDLSFTGGTVIVAGDASKTPVDGRFEWVNPNED
-578 NAGNF
+578 VGDPTVYDGTPEPYGRAFAAKFVPTDSENYAELSLNVRVPVHKATISIYDIKDWDYTVAFQYDGNEHKVELVIPEDLQGRIKVEYENNTATDVGTRTATATISALDDVHYAIYESVTTRKLDWAIVKGDLTPTDAEKSVLFGTKEVTVTPADFGLTQDGIKIEVTHAGN
-583 KVGTTYSIAI
+583 SLI
-593 TLHPAANYAF
+593 TGYLPSDDMRSVTFMLRDTDKTDAANNAS
-603 DELDPGYL
+603 D
-611 TVTING
+611 
-617 GEEQEAKIEKGPE
+617 
-630 FNGVSEYQAVV
+630 
-641 TATTADKDEPTLDL
+641 TATLKFSSANYNEASGTLTIKIIDKNTDADTLKIDV
-655 KDLSATYGD
+655 
-664 KLLNLKLDSCSASFN
+664 
-679 GQPVEGT
+679 P
-686 FAWADEYNAETPV
+686 
-699 GDAGEQTFNVVF
+699 
-711 TPAQQEVYATVTG
+711 ATVT
-724 TVKVNVAKKQI
+724 
-735 TFTKSD
+735 
-741 YEWKSINDDPYTL
+741 
-754 DDYKA
+754 
-759 MCFQYDKNEHGI
+759 
-771 EPTCTNNDIS
+771 
-781 DLVEFE
+781 
-787 VSSNNKSTNVIAA
+787 
-800 TVTAKVLLKDKY
+800 
-812 AKNYKFDKDNTNIQ
+812 
-826 SATLKV
+826 
-832 LPIVVNYDGEYAH
+832 
-845 SVEVCYTTSSVD
+845 
-857 IPLSAFGLP
+857 
-866 DEVLNDTNN
+866 
-875 KYWMRTD
+875 
-882 AVVAGD
+882 
-888 VDVISGTPTSFDEA
+888 
-902 NRTLTLNLKSSLT
+902 
-915 KDDAGKTASVTL
+915 
-927 GLKVNNYETINPG
+927 
-940 VEEIAGGEDKL
+940 
-951 FILKLTVK
+951 
-959 IIEKEDA
+959 
-966 GLEVFGIPKTM
+966 
-977 VYGDTV
+977 YGDTV
-983 RAGSPDG
+983 TPSVGESKPAGAGNVTFKFFDEDNHEVLTTAQPFDAGTYKVTASCESESTI
-990 YYYTVKK
+990 YTA
-997 EGKNATFSAM
+997 EATFTVEPREIEAK
-1007 ISDTAVVAFDDDEGL
+1007 DVAFDKELTYTGNEL
-1022 AAKGVGTATITCTY
+1022 TQTVTVTVNGKTLTVGTDYTVSDLTGTEPGSYPVTVAGTGNYTGTVTKSFEIAKADISSAEITYDAGPYGYTGKEWKPEVAVSFNDAALTADTDYTVSY
-1036 ESDTTFA
+1036 ENNINAGTAKIIITGIGDHFTGSTE
-1043 TKTFTINV
+1043 KTFTINSAEISGC
-1051 TPKGLT
+1051 TF
-1057 ANVSHDPITYGDAA
+1057 APIAD
-1071 PTTGYSVEFEGLVNN
+1071 
-1086 NEIAEDAYTVD
+1086 
-1097 TEYTKGCKV
+1097 
-1106 DNYKFTCVLDTDKI
+1106 
-1120 KNYTI
+1120 
-1125 GNVTGELVV
+1125 
-1134 NPKSIAAPSV
+1134 
-1144 TINNP
+1144 
-1149 TDKTYTGSPCVQG
+1149 
-1162 VSVKDSE
+1162 
-1169 AKLTVDD
+1169 
-1176 ISVTYENN
+1176 VTYN
-1184 INVGTATIIYTGKNN
+1184 
-1199 YTGEIRKN
+1199 
-1207 FKITEASITDDMIA
+1207 
-1221 NIPSVTYDTKAH
+1221 TKAH
-1233 TPEVTVTFNGS
+1233 TPEVTVAISGRTLEAD
-1244 KLTDADYTVSYS
+1244 KDYTVSYAS
-1256 EDCINAGTATVTVT
+1256 NINAGTATVTVT

-1487 TSGKTLADAKLTVGT
+1487 SSGKTLADAKLTVGT

-1526 WTFTPNDTHNYTILT
+1526 WTFTPADTHNYTILT
-1541 GTLVPYVDDG
+1541 GTLIPYVDDG

>member
-1 MKNKIKRVCALLLAI
+1 

-423 SAEKTFEITKATGK
+423 SAEKTFEITKATGN

-444 EENAVTITYGDSIT
+444 KENAVTITYGDSIT
-458 FTDGNGIAIGGG
+458 FTDGNGIAIGGV

-617 GEEQEAKIEKGPE
+617 EEQKAKIEKGPE

-832 LPIVVNYDGEYAH
+832 LPIVVEGTGEYAH

-888 VDVISGTPTSFDEA
+888 VDVISGTPTSFVEA
-902 NRTLTLNLKSSLT
+902 TRTLTLNLASLT

-927 GLKVNNYETINPG
+927 GLKVNNYETTNTG
-940 VEEIAGGEDKL
+940 VEEIAGGEEKL

-1057 ANVSHDPITYGDAA
+1057 ANVSHDPIIYGDAA

-1086 NEIAEDAYTVD
+1086 DEIAEDAYTVD

-1144 TINNP
+1144 TINDP

-1221 NIPSVTYDTKAH
+1221 NIPSVTYNTKPH
-1233 TPEVTVTFNGS
+1233 TPEVTVTFEGS
-1244 KLTDADYTVSYS
+1244 PLEAGKDYDVAYTNNIY
-1256 EDCINAGTATVTVT
+1256 AGTATVTVT
-1270 GKGNFTGTASKT
+1270 GKGNFTGTASKNFAIAQAYLSVENQT
-1282 FTINKAGLTLNPCT
+1282 VTHFR
-1296 ISELCTET
+1296 TET
-1304 DLKTRTLPSDF
+1304 DAKSYAVPADM
-1315 FLAGETETGFSIK
+1315 FLADEKETGFTI
-1328 LTAVEGGDDIFAV
+1328 TVTDYDGDEIFTT
-1341 APAVVEGENKITF
+1341 APAVNGTNVNYQLNGTVGTAFVEVKVKPDSSNYANASFTLTFVVNDKEN
-1354 RLKNEVGAATFTVTV
+1354 
-1369 TPVSGN
+1369 
-1375 YNGGSYA
+1375 
-1382 LTIST
+1382 
-1387 HDRTDVSGSISF
+1387 VSGSISF

-1526 WTFTPNDTHNYTILT
+1526 WTFTPADTHNYTILT

-1632 QPSDYYY
+1632 KPSDYYY

-1689 TDVKTTAYNYN
+1689 TDVKTTAYNYD

>member
-1 MKNKIKRVCALLLAI
+1 MI
-16 MMLMTTLSANVFAGT
+16 TLSA
-31 IFTGTKEDTIYLSW
+31 
-45 QYYEYDKTNKSYT
+45 KS
-58 AVSALEE
+58 
-65 GKTYAARLMFHN
+65 
-77 NPADE
+77 
-82 EQTIVGASLHTEY
+82 AS
-95 DVEVVNI
+95 
-102 PDAGEAT
+102 G
-109 KRSVFCKLAASFT
+109 
-122 PNNDGNGLLIATYA
+122 NDI
-136 TADGFWDDGDIVTDG
+136 
-151 YFFEARFTAKKAAT
+151 
-165 SEELKTLFKVSNESR
+165 
-180 MFDVNKR
+180 
-187 SFTIVECPA
+187 
-196 FVARVKDGAAD
+196 
-207 FFPTTTA
+207 
-214 AKIAENLVGEYIDEN
+214 
-229 GNATAVSG
+229 
-237 ITVTLPATGLVEGKN
+237 TGLVSFSIKD
-252 VVTASYNGYTCD
+252 YT
-264 VTITVKPDTMT
+264 
-275 GISITHEPNMS
+275 G
-286 YNSGDKLNLTGLV
+286 TGLEIT
-299 VSAQYA
+299 
-305 SGNTVELGSGVYAT
+305 GNQ
-319 DPAKNTELTVAEH
+319 
-332 NGKRITV
+332 
-339 TVGSFTAETTGVLT
+339 LT
-353 VSPANISGA
+353 VSAENPAN
-362 SIEDVGPF
+362 VGT
-370 EYTGEQI
+370 YT
-377 KPEPAVSLNG
+377 
-387 KELVKDTDYTLSY
+387 
-400 DNNTNVTTEAKVIV
+400 V
-414 TAAGTEYTG
+414 TATPEGSGCTAG
-423 SAEKTFEITKATGK
+423 
-437 LTLKVNN
+437 
-444 EENAVTITYGDSIT
+444 ENVETAT
-458 FTDGNGIAIGGG
+458 FTIA
-470 NPSDVVI
+470 P
-477 YYKTTDES
+477 K
-485 TGTVYDSTS
+485 
-494 TQLNVGAYTFW
+494 
-505 AVRSADDNHE
+505 
-515 AATSNEVVVTIV
+515 
-527 PRTVTNPALTIEGFA
+527 TVTNPTLTVVGFGKGQA
-542 KGSRKSDLTFTNV
+542 KGFLTFEDV
-555 TANLE
+555 TGGLAV
-560 TPTGYNCYEGT
+560 PTGYRCYKGA

-578 NAGNF
+578 HEGNF
-583 KVGTTYSIAI
+583 EAGTTYSIAI

-617 GEEQEAKIEKGPE
+617 EEQKAKIEKGPE

-800 TVTAKVLLKDKY
+800 TVTAKVLLKDEY

-832 LPIVVNYDGEYAH
+832 LPIVVEGTGEYTH

-866 DEVLNDTNN
+866 DEVLNDMNN

-951 FILKLTVK
+951 FILKLNVK

-990 YYYTVKK
+990 YYYTVEK

-1007 ISDTAVVAFDDDEGL
+1007 ISDTAVVAFDNDEGL

-1057 ANVSHDPITYGDAA
+1057 ANVSHAPITYGDLA
-1071 PTTGYSVEFEGLVNN
+1071 PTEG
-1086 NEIAEDAYTVD
+1086 YTVTFNGLLTGDVLAD
-1097 TEYTKGCKV
+1097 TDYTVGTA
-1106 DNYKFTCVLDTDKI
+1106 YKQGDPVGKYAFTCVLNSETV
-1120 KNYTI
+1120 KNYKLDTV
-1125 GNVTGELVV
+1125 NGELVV
-1134 NPKSIAAPSV
+1134 NKKELTDGDVTVTVLGETPVYDGSEKKPSV
-1144 TINNP
+1144 EVKYGETTLAAADYTVSYSNN
-1149 TDKTYTGSPCVQG
+1149 VNAG
-1162 VSVKDSE
+1162 VNT
-1169 AKLTVDD
+1169 A
-1176 ISVTYENN
+1176 SVTVTSNDNSSYKF
-1184 INVGTATIIYTGKNN
+1184 TAT
-1199 YTGEIRKN
+1199 KN
-1207 FKITEASITDDMIA
+1207 FTIAQAPISGAMIA
-1221 NIPSVTYDTKAH
+1221 NIPSVTYNTRAH
-1233 TPEVTVTFNGS
+1233 TPDVTVTFEGS
-1244 KLTDADYTVSYS
+1244 TLEAGKDYDVAYTNN
-1256 EDCINAGTATVTVT
+1256 INAGTATVTVT

-1354 RLKNEVGAATFTVTV
+1354 KLKNEVGAATFTVTV

-1487 TSGKTLADAKLTVGT
+1487 TNGKTLADAKLTVGT

-1526 WTFTPNDTHNYTILT
+1526 WTFTPADTHNYTILT

-1684 TFNPF
+1684 TFSPF
-1689 TDVKTTAYNYN
+1689 TDVKTTAYNYD

>member
-1 MKNKIKRVCALLLAI
+1 MKRLFALLLVVA
-16 MMLMTTLSANVFAGT
+16 MLLSLCVLP
-31 IFTGTKEDTIYLSW
+31 I
-45 QYYEYDKTNKSYT
+45 
-58 AVSALEE
+58 SA
-65 GKTYAARLMFHN
+65 A
-77 NPADE
+77 
-82 EQTIVGASLHTEY
+82 EQS
-95 DVEVVNI
+95 
-102 PDAGEAT
+102 
-109 KRSVFCKLAASFT
+109 KMSVASFT
-122 PNNDGNGLLIATYA
+122 TFTVGE
-136 TADGFWDDGDIVTDG
+136 DG
-151 YFFEARFTAKKAAT
+151 YVVYGAPKTTPYEKDDLVAVKATFHNAEAETIKLMSIEMVMEYDSSVLEPYTWEFEGDTYGIAVF
-165 SEELKTLFKVSNESR
+165 
-180 MFDVNKR
+180 
-187 SFTIVECPA
+187 
-196 FVARVKDGAAD
+196 AD
-207 FFPTTTA
+207 FFKMEA
-214 AKIAENLVGEYIDEN
+214 AASVIAE
-229 GNATAVSG
+229 
-237 ITVTLPATGLVEGKN
+237 GK
-252 VVTASYNGYTCD
+252 S
-264 VTITVKPDTMT
+264 K
-275 GISITHEPNMS
+275 
-286 YNSGDKLNLTGLV
+286 
-299 VSAQYA
+299 
-305 SGNTVELGSGVYAT
+305 
-319 DPAKNTELTVAEH
+319 
-332 NGKRITV
+332 
-339 TVGSFTAETTGVLT
+339 
-353 VSPANISGA
+353 ISGA
-362 SIEDVGPF
+362 SSRGVNVTAGATIDVAYYLFKVKNDIESGDAAFTLKIDELTKKGAAA
-370 EYTGEQI
+370 GEADDI
-377 KPEPAVSLNG
+377 KDSVAIEENTMPVSG
-387 KELVKDTDYTLSY
+387 KAPTIGSTSVDKSEVVYGSDEVLTLGATSTSNKDITSFVTFKVKDAEGNDAAGFVVNNGNELNVAAADAGTYT
-400 DNNTNVTTEAKVIV
+400 V
-414 TAAGTEYTG
+414 TAEPNGDNCRIDESVTVQNATLTIT
-423 SAEKTFEITKATGK
+423 KQEITAP
-437 LTLKVNN
+437 V
-444 EENAVTITYGDSIT
+444 A
-458 FTDGNGIAIGGG
+458 
-470 NPSDVVI
+470 
-477 YYKTTDES
+477 
-485 TGTVYDSTS
+485 
-494 TQLNVGAYTFW
+494 
-505 AVRSADDNHE
+505 
-515 AATSNEVVVTIV
+515 
-527 PRTVTNPALTIEGFA
+527 TVTSFA
-542 KGSRKSDLTFTNV
+542 KGQRIFDLNV
-555 TANLE
+555 E
-560 TPTGYNCYEGT
+560 TTTPGLSVGYTCYEGT
-571 EATGNPD
+571 NTDGNPLD
-578 NAGNF
+578 SQEKFKAG
-583 KVGTTYSIAI
+583 TLYSIVIGLEADKNHVLNAQ
-593 TLHPAANYAF
+593 T
-603 DELDPGYL
+603 L
-611 TVTING
+611 TVTVNG
-617 GEEQEAKIEKGPE
+617 GEPQTVAIEESGFAGAYK
-630 FNGVSEYQAVV
+630 AVV
-641 TATTADKDEPTLDL
+641 TATTADKDAPTITPNPIN
-655 KDLSATYGD
+655 ATYGD
-664 KLLNLKLDSCSASFN
+664 KLFTHTPTGTAIYD
-679 GQPVEGT
+679 GQNVSGT
-686 FAWADEYNAETPV
+686 FTWSNKYNAETTV
-699 GDAGEQTFNVVF
+699 GNAGVNEFDVVF
-711 TPAQQEVYATVTG
+711 TPTQQEVYATVTG

-741 YEWKSINDDPYTL
+741 YKWRASNNETPTEVKDDGEIVFT
-754 DDYKA
+754 
-759 MCFQYDKNEHGI
+759 YDGKEHGI
-771 EPTCTNNDIS
+771 EAYCENSAIAD
-781 DLVEFE
+781 DVEIVYDSGERSF
-787 VSSNNKSTNVIAA
+787 VSSKGS
-800 TVTAKVLLKDKY
+800 TVTAHVEVKDK
-812 AKNYKFDKDNTNIQ
+812 KNYELDGDPNIQ
-826 SATLKV
+826 SGFIRI

-866 DEVLNDTNN
+866 DEVLNDANN

-927 GLKVNNYETINPG
+927 GLKVNNYETTNPG
-940 VEEIAGGEDKL
+940 VEGIANKEEKL
-951 FILKLTVK
+951 FILKLNVK

-966 GLEVFGIPKTM
+966 GLEVFGIPETM

-1007 ISDTAVVAFDDDEGL
+1007 ISDTAVVAFDDDNGL
-1022 AAKGVGTATITCTY
+1022 VAKGVGTAKITVEY
-1036 ESDTTFA
+1036 DSDTTYD
-1043 TKTFTINV
+1043 KEEFTIEV
-1051 TPKGLT
+1051 TPKPLT
-1057 ANVSHDPITYGDAA
+1057 AAVSHAPITYGDPA
-1071 PTTGYSVEFEGLVNN
+1071 PTEG
-1086 NEIAEDAYTVD
+1086 YTVTFNGLLTGD
-1097 TEYTKGCKV
+1097 VLADTDYTVGTEYKKGDKV
-1106 DNYKFTCVLDTDKI
+1106 GNYKFTFELNTAV
-1120 KNYTI
+1120 KNYKIDT
-1125 GNVTGELVV
+1125 VTGALVV

-1144 TINNP
+1144 TINDP

-1162 VSVKDSE
+1162 VSVKDSDAE
-1169 AKLTVDD
+1169 LTVDD

-1221 NIPSVTYDTKAH
+1221 NIPSVTYNTRAH
-1233 TPEVTVTFNGS
+1233 TPDVTVTFEGS
-1244 KLTDADYTVSYS
+1244 TLEAGKDYGVAYTNN
-1256 EDCINAGTATVTVT
+1256 INAGTATVTVT

-1460 ASFGYKTATFTITKA
+1460 TSFGYKTATFTITKA
-1475 TPTGTPGYTKLE
+1475 TPTGTPGYTLIE

-1672 FLYRAASAAKPS
+1672 FLYRAASAAKPN

-1689 TDVKTTAYNYN
+1689 TDVKTTAYNYD

-1717 TFSPDA
+1717 TFSPGA

>member
-1 MKNKIKRVCALLLAI
+1 MMKRNIALLLIAALLASFLVLPVSAAEI
-16 MMLMTTLSANVFAGT
+16 PEIKLSVVPFTEDAENGT
-31 IFTGTKEDTIYLSW
+31 IIEGTAKET
-45 QYYEYDKTNKSYT
+45 YEAGD
-58 AVSALEE
+58 AVAC
-65 GKTYAARLMFHN
+65 K
-77 NPADE
+77 
-82 EQTIVGASLHTEY
+82 
-95 DVEVVNI
+95 VEFV
-102 PDAGEAT
+102 
-109 KRSVFCKLAASFT
+109 
-122 PNNDGNGLLIATYA
+122 NNDVVRWLNTFAIELMYDNTKLSLYS
-136 TADGFWDDGDIVTDG
+136 FPSDD
-151 YFFEARFTAKKAAT
+151 E
-165 SEELKTLFKVSNESR
+165 
-180 MFDVNKR
+180 
-187 SFTIVECPA
+187 
-196 FVARVKDGAAD
+196 
-207 FFPTTTA
+207 
-214 AKIAENLVGEYIDEN
+214 
-229 GNATAVSG
+229 
-237 ITVTLPATGLVEGKN
+237 
-252 VVTASYNGYTCD
+252 
-264 VTITVKPDTMT
+264 
-275 GISITHEPNMS
+275 
-286 YNSGDKLNLTGLV
+286 
-299 VSAQYA
+299 
-305 SGNTVELGSGVYAT
+305 
-319 DPAKNTELTVAEH
+319 
-332 NGKRITV
+332 
-339 TVGSFTAETTGVLT
+339 
-353 VSPANISGA
+353 
-362 SIEDVGPF
+362 EDVGPLVNELGGLSTPAAKPDEGHYPF
-370 EYTGEQI
+370 AIALTPGQRVAANATKTVAYILFKISGEAESGNLTFTVDKDSNRNQI
-377 KPEPAVSLNG
+377 CGSLNKG
-387 KELVKDTDYTLSY
+387 GEAENFTEIDFSDIAVEAPVIGVAPTIDSVKVDPDSAEYASGDVLTLSA
-400 DNNTNVTTEAKVIV
+400 TSK
-414 TAAGTEYTG
+414 AGSNIT
-423 SAEKTFEITKATGK
+423 SLVTFEVTNDAGSPATGF
-437 LTLKVNN
+437 TLDA
-444 EENAVTITYGDSIT
+444 ENATLTVNETDPASVGTYTVKASAKGEESRGEATAT
-458 FTDGNGIAIGGG
+458 FTI
-470 NPSDVVI
+470 NP
-477 YYKTTDES
+477 K
-485 TGTVYDSTS
+485 
-494 TQLNVGAYTFW
+494 
-505 AVRSADDNHE
+505 
-515 AATSNEVVVTIV
+515 
-527 PRTVTNPALTIEGFA
+527 TVTNPTLTVVGFGKGQA
-542 KGSRKSDLTFTNV
+542 KGSLTFKDV
-555 TANLE
+555 TGGLAVPN
-560 TPTGYNCYEGT
+560 GYRCYKGT
-571 EATGNPD
+571 EATGTPD
-578 NAGNF
+578 HEGNF
-583 KVGTTYSIAI
+583 EAGTTYTIAI
-593 TLHPAANYAF
+593 TLNPAENYAF
-603 DELDPGYL
+603 DELDPGSVA
-611 TVTING
+611 VTING
-617 GEEQEAKIEKGPE
+617 EEQKAKIEKGPE

-832 LPIVVNYDGEYAH
+832 LPIVVEGTGEYAH

-888 VDVISGTPTSFDEA
+888 VDVISGTPTSFVEA
-902 NRTLTLNLKSSLT
+902 TRTLTLNLASLT

-927 GLKVNNYETINPG
+927 GLKVNNYETTNTG
-940 VEEIAGGEDKL
+940 VEEIAGGEEKL

-1057 ANVSHDPITYGDAA
+1057 ANVSHDPIIYGDAA

-1086 NEIAEDAYTVD
+1086 DEIAEDAYTVD

-1144 TINNP
+1144 TINDP

-1221 NIPSVTYDTKAH
+1221 NIPSVTYNTKPH

-1632 QPSDYYY
+1632 NPRDYYY
-1639 NAVLW
+1639 DAVLW

-1672 FLYRAASAAKPS
+1672 FLYRAASAAKPN

>member
-1 MKNKIKRVCALLLAI
+1 

-196 FVARVKDGAAD
+196 FVARLADNAPD
-207 FFPTTTA
+207 FFPTTTPGN
-214 AKIAENLVGEYIDEN
+214 IAENLVGEYIDEN
-229 GNATAVSG
+229 GNVTEVTSG
-237 ITVTLPATGLVEGKN
+237 ITVTLPAAGLVEGEN

-275 GISITHEPNMS
+275 GISITSEPNMI

-305 SGNTVELGSGVYAT
+305 SGDTAELGSGVYAT

-339 TVGSFTAETTGVLT
+339 KVGSFTAETIGTLT
-353 VSPANISGA
+353 VNPADISGA

-423 SAEKTFEITKATGK
+423 SAEKNFEIKKATGK
-437 LTLKVNN
+437 LTLNVNN
-444 EENAVTITYGDSIT
+444 KENAVTITYGDSIT
-458 FTDGNGIAIGGG
+458 FTDGNGIAIGTDITIHYQMGE
-470 NPSDVVI
+470 
-477 YYKTTDES
+477 TTDA
-485 TGTVYDSTS
+485 VYDTAT
-494 TQLNVGAYTFW
+494 TQLNVGTYTFW
-505 AVRSADDNHE
+505 AVRSGDANHDE
-515 AATSNEVVVTIV
+515 ATSNKVVVIIKQRNISSLDITVADQTYSGAAVKPDVTVRHGNIVLNEIDDYTLSGYDGNVNVTDNASVNVTGTGNYNGEATLTFKINPKNLGDISNSFTSIANLPDKGYTGEQIKPEVTEKTITIDSDTLEV
-527 PRTVTNPALTIEGFA
+527 RRDYEIIYGENTNAGTATVTVKPVDGSNYTFTQFTHEFQITKVKIQIVGADFIVAPLYEEEFDGTTTGGDPVPYFTYDGNEHGVKFVFNSTKVYNGKTLDQLINVAYVEKTYIGPVEQEWKYKAKDVATYNARVEFTPVDAENYEIYGANFKNLTWKIMPATITVNPADVPSLNVLCSELVNDE
-542 KGSRKSDLTFTNV
+542 KRDYDYDLSRLGAVPSTVEILSCEKFSYEALDTSALPKLTFKNV
-555 TANLE
+555 TALAAGE
-560 TPTGYNCYEGT
+560 TGKVTLLVKFRNYEDVT
-571 EATGNPD
+571 LTVDVNYINKKTVELTVADVEAVYGETYAPVVLLDGKD
-578 NAGNF
+578 
-583 KVGTTYSIAI
+583 VTTDCTITYS
-593 TLHPAANYAF
+593 P
-603 DELDPGYL
+603 
-611 TVTING
+611 
-617 GEEQEAKIEKGPE
+617 
-630 FNGVSEYQAVV
+630 
-641 TATTADKDEPTLDL
+641 
-655 KDLSATYGD
+655 SAP
-664 KLLNLKLDSCSASFN
+664 K
-679 GQPVEGT
+679 
-686 FAWADEYNAETPV
+686 
-699 GDAGEQTFNVVF
+699 NV
-711 TPAQQEVYATVTG
+711 
-724 TVKVNVAKKQI
+724 
-735 TFTKSD
+735 
-741 YEWKSINDDPYTL
+741 
-754 DDYKA
+754 
-759 MCFQYDKNEHGI
+759 
-771 EPTCTNNDIS
+771 
-781 DLVEFE
+781 
-787 VSSNNKSTNVIAA
+787 
-800 TVTAKVLLKDKY
+800 
-812 AKNYKFDKDNTNIQ
+812 
-826 SATLKV
+826 
-832 LPIVVNYDGEYAH
+832 GEYTITVSYSD
-845 SVEVCYTTSSVD
+845 SVAEGEY
-857 IPLSAFGLP
+857 
-866 DEVLNDTNN
+866 
-875 KYWMRTD
+875 
-882 AVVAGD
+882 
-888 VDVISGTPTSFDEA
+888 
-902 NRTLTLNLKSSLT
+902 
-915 KDDAGKTASVTL
+915 
-927 GLKVNNYETINPG
+927 PG
-940 VEEIAGGEDKL
+940 H
-951 FILKLTVK
+951 
-959 IIEKEDA
+959 
-966 GLEVFGIPKTM
+966 
-977 VYGDTV
+977 
-983 RAGSPDG
+983 
-990 YYYTVKK
+990 
-997 EGKNATFSAM
+997 
-1007 ISDTAVVAFDDDEGL
+1007 
-1022 AAKGVGTATITCTY
+1022 VGTAT
-1036 ESDTTFA
+1036 A
-1043 TKTFTINV
+1043 KLTI

-1086 NEIAEDAYTVD
+1086 DEIAEDAYTVD

-1169 AKLTVDD
+1169 AKLTFDD

>member
-1 MKNKIKRVCALLLAI
+1 
-16 MMLMTTLSANVFAGT
+16 MMLMSTLSLNVFAGSV
-31 IFTGTKEDTIYLSW
+31 IPGTKDEKIHLGWKYF
-45 QYYEYDKTNKSYT
+45 EYDEDNEAAGA
-58 AVSALEE
+58 AVQALEA
-65 GKTYAARLMFHN
+65 GKTYCVRLAFFD
-77 NPADE
+77 NPSDE
-82 EQTIVGASLHTEY
+82 SSTVTGATISVRY
-95 DVEVVNI
+95 DAEAVNI
-102 PDAGEAT
+102 PDTGEAT
-109 KRSVFCKLAASFT
+109 VNSVFYEYQGTFI
-122 PNNDGNGLLIATYA
+122 PNNDGNGLLTITLATTSGIRTNRGKLV
-136 TADGFWDDGDIVTDG
+136 TAGN
-151 YFFEARFTAKKAAT
+151 FFEAVFEAKKT
-165 SEELKTLFKVSNESR
+165 VTEDELKTLFHLGSETN
-180 MFDVNKR
+180 MIFDVNEKD
-187 SFTIVECPA
+187 FTIVECPA
-196 FVARVKDGAAD
+196 FTARVKDGAAD

-214 AKIAENLVGEYIDEN
+214 EKIAENLVGEYIDEN
-229 GNATAVSG
+229 GNATAVSDF
-237 ITVTLPATGLVEGKN
+237 TVTLPATGLVKGEN

-305 SGNTVELGSGVYAT
+305 SGDTVELGSGVYAT

-332 NGKRITV
+332 NGKHITV

-353 VSPANISGA
+353 VTPANISGA

-370 EYTGEQI
+370 EYDNGNEI
-377 KPEPAVSLNG
+377 KPTPAITLGEKTLENG
-387 KELVKDTDYTLSY
+387 VDYDLSY
-400 DNNTNVTTEAKVIV
+400 ESNINVGIATL
-414 TAAGTEYTG
+414 TATGKGEYQGTV
-423 SAEKTFEITKATGK
+423 SATFQITKATGK

-527 PRTVTNPALTIEGFA
+527 PRTVTNPALTIEGFV
-542 KGSRKSDLTFTNV
+542 KGSRKRDLTFTNV

-617 GEEQEAKIEKGPE
+617 EEQKAKIEKGPE

-1086 NEIAEDAYTVD
+1086 DEIAEDAYTVD

-1169 AKLTVDD
+1169 AKLTFDD

-1526 WTFTPNDTHNYTILT
+1526 WTFTPADTHNYTILT
-1541 GTLVPYVDDG
+1541 GTLVLYVDDG

-1564 SFNFHDVSRLDY
+1564 SFNFHDVSRFDY

-1632 QPSDYYY
+1632 NPRDYYY
-1639 NAVLW
+1639 DAVLW

-1672 FLYRAASAAKPS
+1672 FLYRAASAAKPN

-1689 TDVKTTAYNYN
+1689 TDVKTTSYNYD

-1717 TFSPDA
+1717 TFSPGA

>member
-1 MKNKIKRVCALLLAI
+1 M
-16 MMLMTTLSANVFAGT
+16 
-31 IFTGTKEDTIYLSW
+31 
-45 QYYEYDKTNKSYT
+45 
-58 AVSALEE
+58 
-65 GKTYAARLMFHN
+65 
-77 NPADE
+77 
-82 EQTIVGASLHTEY
+82 
-95 DVEVVNI
+95 
-102 PDAGEAT
+102 
-109 KRSVFCKLAASFT
+109 
-122 PNNDGNGLLIATYA
+122 
-136 TADGFWDDGDIVTDG
+136 
-151 YFFEARFTAKKAAT
+151 
-165 SEELKTLFKVSNESR
+165 
-180 MFDVNKR
+180 
-187 SFTIVECPA
+187 
-196 FVARVKDGAAD
+196 
-207 FFPTTTA
+207 
-214 AKIAENLVGEYIDEN
+214 
-229 GNATAVSG
+229 
-237 ITVTLPATGLVEGKN
+237 
-252 VVTASYNGYTCD
+252 
-264 VTITVKPDTMT
+264 
-275 GISITHEPNMS
+275 
-286 YNSGDKLNLTGLV
+286 
-299 VSAQYA
+299 
-305 SGNTVELGSGVYAT
+305 
-319 DPAKNTELTVAEH
+319 
-332 NGKRITV
+332 
-339 TVGSFTAETTGVLT
+339 
-353 VSPANISGA
+353 SPANISGA
-362 SIEDVGPF
+362 SIENVGPF

-423 SAEKTFEITKATGK
+423 SAEKNFEIKKATGK

-444 EENAVTITYGDSIT
+444 EENAVTITYGDSIM

-477 YYKTTDES
+477 YYKTADES

-617 GEEQEAKIEKGPE
+617 EEQKAKIEKGPE

-832 LPIVVNYDGEYAH
+832 LPIVVEGTGEYAH

-888 VDVISGTPTSFDEA
+888 VDVISGTPTSFVEA
-902 NRTLTLNLKSSLT
+902 TRTLTLNLASLT

-927 GLKVNNYETINPG
+927 GLKVNNYETTNTG
-940 VEEIAGGEDKL
+940 VEEIAGGEEKL

-1057 ANVSHDPITYGDAA
+1057 ANVSHDPIIYGDAA

-1086 NEIAEDAYTVD
+1086 DEIAEDAYTVD

-1144 TINNP
+1144 TINDP

-1221 NIPSVTYDTKAH
+1221 NIPSVTYNTKPH
-1233 TPEVTVTFNGS
+1233 TPEVTVTFEGS
-1244 KLTDADYTVSYS
+1244 PLEAGKDYDVAYTNNIY
-1256 EDCINAGTATVTVT
+1256 AGTATVTVT
-1270 GKGNFTGTASKT
+1270 GKGNFTGTASKNFAIAQAYLSVENQT
-1282 FTINKAGLTLNPCT
+1282 VTHFR
-1296 ISELCTET
+1296 TET
-1304 DLKTRTLPSDF
+1304 DAKSYAVPADM
-1315 FLAGETETGFSIK
+1315 FLADEKETGFTI
-1328 LTAVEGGDDIFAV
+1328 TVTDYDGDEIFTT
-1341 APAVVEGENKITF
+1341 APAVNGTNVNYQLNGTVGTAFVEVKVKPDSSNYANASFTLTFVVNDKEN
-1354 RLKNEVGAATFTVTV
+1354 
-1369 TPVSGN
+1369 
-1375 YNGGSYA
+1375 
-1382 LTIST
+1382 
-1387 HDRTDVSGSISF
+1387 VSGSISF

-1526 WTFTPNDTHNYTILT
+1526 WTFTPADTHNYTILT

-1632 QPSDYYY
+1632 KPSDYYY

-1689 TDVKTTAYNYN
+1689 TDVKTTAYNYD

>member
-1 MKNKIKRVCALLLAI
+1 M
-16 MMLMTTLSANVFAGT
+16 
-31 IFTGTKEDTIYLSW
+31 
-45 QYYEYDKTNKSYT
+45 
-58 AVSALEE
+58 
-65 GKTYAARLMFHN
+65 
-77 NPADE
+77 
-82 EQTIVGASLHTEY
+82 
-95 DVEVVNI
+95 
-102 PDAGEAT
+102 
-109 KRSVFCKLAASFT
+109 
-122 PNNDGNGLLIATYA
+122 
-136 TADGFWDDGDIVTDG
+136 
-151 YFFEARFTAKKAAT
+151 
-165 SEELKTLFKVSNESR
+165 NE
-180 MFDVNKR
+180 FD
-187 SFTIVECPA
+187 
-196 FVARVKDGAAD
+196 
-207 FFPTTTA
+207 
-214 AKIAENLVGEYIDEN
+214 
-229 GNATAVSG
+229 
-237 ITVTLPATGLVEGKN
+237 
-252 VVTASYNGYTCD
+252 
-264 VTITVKPDTMT
+264 
-275 GISITHEPNMS
+275 
-286 YNSGDKLNLTGLV
+286 
-299 VSAQYA
+299 
-305 SGNTVELGSGVYAT
+305 
-319 DPAKNTELTVAEH
+319 
-332 NGKRITV
+332 
-339 TVGSFTAETTGVLT
+339 
-353 VSPANISGA
+353 
-362 SIEDVGPF
+362 
-370 EYTGEQI
+370 
-377 KPEPAVSLNG
+377 
-387 KELVKDTDYTLSY
+387 
-400 DNNTNVTTEAKVIV
+400 
-414 TAAGTEYTG
+414 
-423 SAEKTFEITKATGK
+423 
-437 LTLKVNN
+437 
-444 EENAVTITYGDSIT
+444 
-458 FTDGNGIAIGGG
+458 
-470 NPSDVVI
+470 
-477 YYKTTDES
+477 
-485 TGTVYDSTS
+485 
-494 TQLNVGAYTFW
+494 
-505 AVRSADDNHE
+505 
-515 AATSNEVVVTIV
+515 
-527 PRTVTNPALTIEGFA
+527 
-542 KGSRKSDLTFTNV
+542 
-555 TANLE
+555 
-560 TPTGYNCYEGT
+560 
-571 EATGNPD
+571 
-578 NAGNF
+578 
-583 KVGTTYSIAI
+583 
-593 TLHPAANYAF
+593 
-603 DELDPGYL
+603 
-611 TVTING
+611 
-617 GEEQEAKIEKGPE
+617 
-630 FNGVSEYQAVV
+630 
-641 TATTADKDEPTLDL
+641 
-655 KDLSATYGD
+655 
-664 KLLNLKLDSCSASFN
+664 
-679 GQPVEGT
+679 
-686 FAWADEYNAETPV
+686 
-699 GDAGEQTFNVVF
+699 VVF
-711 TPAQQEVYATVTG
+711 TPTQQEVYATVNG

-759 MCFQYDKNEHGI
+759 ICFQYDKNEHGI

-800 TVTAKVLLKDKY
+800 TVTAKVLLKDEY

-832 LPIVVNYDGEYAH
+832 LPIVVEGTGEYTH

-857 IPLSAFGLP
+857 IPLSEFGLP

-888 VDVISGTPTSFDEA
+888 VDVISGTPTSFDET

-1007 ISDTAVVAFDDDEGL
+1007 ISDTAVVAFDDDNGL
-1022 AAKGVGTATITCTY
+1022 VAKGVGTAKITVEYDSDSTY
-1036 ESDTTFA
+1036 DKEE
-1043 TKTFTINV
+1043 FTIEV
-1051 TPKGLT
+1051 TPKPLT
-1057 ANVSHDPITYGDAA
+1057 AAVSHAPIIYGDAA

-1086 NEIAEDAYTVD
+1086 DEIAEDAYTVD

-1169 AKLTVDD
+1169 AELTFDD

-1221 NIPSVTYDTKAH
+1221 NIPSVTYNTRAH
-1233 TPEVTVTFNGS
+1233 TPDVTVTFEGS
-1244 KLTDADYTVSYS
+1244 TLEAGKDYDVAYTNN
-1256 EDCINAGTATVTVT
+1256 INAGTATVTVT

-1354 RLKNEVGAATFTVTV
+1354 KLKNEVGAATFTVTV

-1387 HDRTDVSGSISF
+1387 HDRTDVSGSIFF

-1475 TPTGTPGYTKLE
+1475 TPTGTPGYTLIE

-1541 GTLVPYVDDG
+1541 GTLIPYVDDG

-1672 FLYRAASAAKPS
+1672 FLYRAASAAKPN

>member
-1 MKNKIKRVCALLLAI
+1 MKRNIALLLIAALLASFLVLPVSAAEI
-16 MMLMTTLSANVFAGT
+16 PEIKLSVVPFTEDAENGT
-31 IFTGTKEDTIYLSW
+31 IIEGTAKET
-45 QYYEYDKTNKSYT
+45 YEAGD
-58 AVSALEE
+58 AVAC
-65 GKTYAARLMFHN
+65 K
-77 NPADE
+77 
-82 EQTIVGASLHTEY
+82 
-95 DVEVVNI
+95 VEFV
-102 PDAGEAT
+102 
-109 KRSVFCKLAASFT
+109 
-122 PNNDGNGLLIATYA
+122 NNDVVRWMNTFAIELMYDNTKLSLYS
-136 TADGFWDDGDIVTDG
+136 FPSDD
-151 YFFEARFTAKKAAT
+151 E
-165 SEELKTLFKVSNESR
+165 
-180 MFDVNKR
+180 
-187 SFTIVECPA
+187 
-196 FVARVKDGAAD
+196 
-207 FFPTTTA
+207 
-214 AKIAENLVGEYIDEN
+214 
-229 GNATAVSG
+229 
-237 ITVTLPATGLVEGKN
+237 
-252 VVTASYNGYTCD
+252 
-264 VTITVKPDTMT
+264 
-275 GISITHEPNMS
+275 
-286 YNSGDKLNLTGLV
+286 
-299 VSAQYA
+299 
-305 SGNTVELGSGVYAT
+305 
-319 DPAKNTELTVAEH
+319 
-332 NGKRITV
+332 
-339 TVGSFTAETTGVLT
+339 
-353 VSPANISGA
+353 
-362 SIEDVGPF
+362 EDVGPLVNELGGLSTPAAKPDEGHYPF
-370 EYTGEQI
+370 AIALTPGQRVAANATKTVAYILFKISGEAESGNLTFTVDKDSNRNQI
-377 KPEPAVSLNG
+377 CGSLNKG
-387 KELVKDTDYTLSY
+387 GEAENFTEIDFSDIAVEAPVIGVAPTIDSVKVDPDSAEYASGDVLTLSA
-400 DNNTNVTTEAKVIV
+400 TSK
-414 TAAGTEYTG
+414 AGSNIT
-423 SAEKTFEITKATGK
+423 SLVTFEVTNDAGSPATGF
-437 LTLKVNN
+437 TLDA
-444 EENAVTITYGDSIT
+444 ENATLTVNETDPASVGTYTVKASAKGEESRGEATAT
-458 FTDGNGIAIGGG
+458 FTI
-470 NPSDVVI
+470 NP
-477 YYKTTDES
+477 K
-485 TGTVYDSTS
+485 
-494 TQLNVGAYTFW
+494 
-505 AVRSADDNHE
+505 
-515 AATSNEVVVTIV
+515 
-527 PRTVTNPALTIEGFA
+527 TVTNPTLTVVGFGKGQA
-542 KGSRKSDLTFTNV
+542 KGSLTFKDV
-555 TANLE
+555 TGGLAVPN
-560 TPTGYNCYEGT
+560 GYRCYKGT
-571 EATGNPD
+571 EATGTPD
-578 NAGNF
+578 HEGNF
-583 KVGTTYSIAI
+583 EAGTTYTIAI
-593 TLHPAANYAF
+593 TLNPAENYAF
-603 DELDPGYL
+603 DELDPGSVA
-611 TVTING
+611 VTIN

-699 GDAGEQTFNVVF
+699 GDAGEQTFDVVF
-711 TPAQQEVYATVTG
+711 TPTDKEVYATVTG
-724 TVKVNVAKKQI
+724 TVTVTVAQKEIEFK
-735 TFTKSD
+735 TSD
-741 YEWKSINDDPYTL
+741 YEWKSINPDDTYTV
-754 DDYKA
+754 DSYGR
-759 MCFQYDKNEHGI
+759 MCFQYDGNEHGI
-771 EPTCTNNDIS
+771 EPNCKNDDIR

-787 VSSNNKSTNVIAA
+787 YVAQFTTNKSTNVIGS
-800 TVTAKVLLKDKY
+800 TVKAQVLLKNN
-812 AKNYKFDKDNTNIQ
+812 NYKFDKTSTVIKDGDW
-826 SATLKV
+826 KV
-832 LPIVVNYDGEYAH
+832 VPIVIDYAGEYTH
-845 SVEVCYTTSSVD
+845 SVDVCYTTSSVD

-875 KYWMRTD
+875 KYLMRNE
-882 AVVAGD
+882 AVVVDEG
-888 VDVISGTPTSFDEA
+888 DVISGTPTAFDDTTL
-902 NRTLTLNLKSSLT
+902 TLTLNLKSSLT

-927 GLKVNNYETINPG
+927 GLKVNNYETTNPG

-951 FILKLTVK
+951 FILKLNVK
-959 IIEKEDA
+959 IIEKENA
-966 GLEVFGIPKTM
+966 GLTITGIPESL
-977 VYGDTV
+977 VYGESAEWSYNVTKPGENGNISGSV
-983 RAGSPDG
+983 TPAGILNNDP
-990 YYYTVKK
+990 YKL
-997 EGKNATFSAM
+997 
-1007 ISDTAVVAFDDDEGL
+1007 TAI
-1022 AAKGVGTATITCTY
+1022 GVGEATVTITY
-1036 ESDTTFA
+1036 SSDTTYA
-1043 TKTFTINV
+1043 QEKFTITV
-1051 TPKGLT
+1051 TPKPLT
-1057 ANVSHDPITYGDAA
+1057 AAVSHDPITYGD
-1071 PTTGYSVEFEGLVNN
+1071 PTPTEG
-1086 NEIAEDAYTVD
+1086 YTVTFNGLLTGD
-1097 TEYTKGCKV
+1097 VLADTDYTVGTEYKQGDPVGK
-1106 DNYKFTCVLDTDKI
+1106 YAFTCVLNSETV
-1120 KNYTI
+1120 KNYKLDTV
-1125 GNVTGELVV
+1125 NGELVV
-1134 NPKSIAAPSV
+1134 NKKELTDGDVTVTVLGETPVYDGSEKKPAVEVKYGETTLAAADYTVSYSNNVNAGVNTASV
-1144 TINNP
+1144 T
-1149 TDKTYTGSPCVQG
+1149 
-1162 VSVKDSE
+1162 
-1169 AKLTVDD
+1169 
-1176 ISVTYENN
+1176 VTSNDNSSYKF
-1184 INVGTATIIYTGKNN
+1184 TAT
-1199 YTGEIRKN
+1199 KN
-1207 FKITEASITDDMIA
+1207 FTIAQAPISGAMIA
-1221 NIPSVTYDTKAH
+1221 NIPSVTYNTRAH
-1233 TPEVTVTFNGS
+1233 TPEVTVRFNGS

-1256 EDCINAGTATVTVT
+1256 EDCINAGTVTVTVT

-1460 ASFGYKTATFTITKA
+1460 TSFGYKTATFTITKA

-1672 FLYRAASAAKPS
+1672 FLYRAASAAKPN

-1689 TDVKTTAYNYN
+1689 TDVKTTAYNYD

-1707 NRITTGTSDT
+1707 NRITTGISDT

>member
-1 MKNKIKRVCALLLAI
+1 MKRIISLVLAIALLCSFVPVALA
-16 MMLMTTLSANVFAGT
+16 
-31 IFTGTKEDTIYLSW
+31 E
-45 QYYEYDKTNKSYT
+45 T
-58 AVSALEE
+58 ATPV
-65 GKTYAARLMFHN
+65 
-77 NPADE
+77 
-82 EQTIVGASLHTEY
+82 
-95 DVEVVNI
+95 
-102 PDAGEAT
+102 
-109 KRSVFCKLAASFT
+109 LA
-122 PNNDGNGLLIATYA
+122 
-136 TADGFWDDGDIVTDG
+136 
-151 YFFEARFTAKKAAT
+151 FE
-165 SEELKTLFKVSNESR
+165 L
-180 MFDVNKR
+180 
-187 SFTIVECPA
+187 
-196 FVARVKDGAAD
+196 GAAD
-207 FFPTTTA
+207 PRTATAEDGTTISYYRVPVAVKNNSESDVLISTYECYLKFDA
-214 AKIAENLVGEYIDEN
+214 QSINVVDTKGIELEDGSYLEAVEKGEN
-229 GNATAVSG
+229 GTVSAWNKPSVGLLDNGNCVGAVLANDAG
-237 ITVTLPATGLVEGKN
+237 VRALK
-252 VVTASYNGYTCD
+252 
-264 VTITVKPDTMT
+264 VKPDASVTLIYVNFVAAEDAEK
-275 GISITHEPNMS
+275 GFKSIQFAKDVYRSDNTLAVNLVS
-286 YNSGDKLNLTGLV
+286 YYDETTKTTTDYSESDGALDCSSET
-299 VSAQYA
+299 
-305 SGNTVELGSGVYAT
+305 TVEVKTGTTPVLARVELVADDDNLEIPYGTEKEITLKAFSK
-319 DPAKNTELTVAEH
+319 KNTD
-332 NGKRITV
+332 V
-339 TVGSFTAETTGVLT
+339 TSFVTFSIDGYTGDGLKIRDNQLT
-353 VSPANISGA
+353 VSAENPANVGTYTVVATPDGTNCTLAEGA
-362 SIEDVGPF
+362 SA
-370 EYTGEQI
+370 
-377 KPEPAVSLNG
+377 PEA
-387 KELVKDTDYTLSY
+387 
-400 DNNTNVTTEAKVIV
+400 
-414 TAAGTEYTG
+414 
-423 SAEKTFEITKATGK
+423 
-437 LTLKVNN
+437 
-444 EENAVTITYGDSIT
+444 T
-458 FTDGNGIAIGGG
+458 FTII
-470 NPSDVVI
+470 PKKI
-477 YYKTTDES
+477 
-485 TGTVYDSTS
+485 
-494 TQLNVGAYTFW
+494 
-505 AVRSADDNHE
+505 
-515 AATSNEVVVTIV
+515 
-527 PRTVTNPALTIEGFA
+527 TNPKVAITGFA
-542 KGSRKSDLTFTNV
+542 KGNDIHWDLKIEPKD
-555 TANLE
+555 TAGLISNRV
-560 TPTGYNCYEGT
+560 NCYEGPGVT
-571 EATGNPD
+571 DKPTNSGKFKPD
-578 NAGNF
+578 TIYTF
-583 KVGTTYSIAI
+583 AI
-593 TLHPAANYAF
+593 TLDAMENY
-603 DELDPGYL
+603 ELGEGTL
-611 TVTING
+611 TYTING
-617 GEEQEAKIEKGPE
+617 GEEMTTPIVEKNDFPTPY
-630 FNGVSEYQAVV
+630 YQAIV
-641 TATTADKDEPTLDL
+641 TAATAGLDSPTLELDEL
-655 KDLSATYGD
+655 TATYGD
-664 KLLNLKLDSCSASFN
+664 LLSSFE
-679 GQPVEGT
+679 PKGT
-686 FAWADEYNAETPV
+686 ATFNSKPIDGRFTWSTEYDADTKV
-699 GDAGEQTFNVVF
+699 GDAGENTFNVVF
-711 TPAQQEVYATVTG
+711 TPTESEVYATVTG

-741 YEWKSINDDPYTL
+741 YKWRASNDETPTEVKSDGEIVFT
-754 DDYKA
+754 
-759 MCFQYDKNEHGI
+759 YDGKEHGI
-771 EPTCTNNDIS
+771 EAYCDNSAIAD
-781 DLVEFE
+781 DVEIVYDSGERSFT
-787 VSSNNKSTNVIAA
+787 SSKGS
-800 TVTAKVLLKDKY
+800 TVTAHVEVKDK
-812 AKNYKFDKDNTNIQ
+812 KNYELDGGPNIQ
-826 SATLKV
+826 SGFIRI
-832 LPIVVNYDGEYAH
+832 LPIVVNYDGEYTH
-845 SVEVCYTTSSVD
+845 SVDVCYTTSSVD

-882 AVVAGD
+882 AVVVDEG
-888 VDVISGTPTSFDEA
+888 DVISGTPTAFDDTTL
-902 NRTLTLNLKSSLT
+902 TLTLNLKNSLT
-915 KDDAGKTASVTL
+915 KADANKTATVTL

-951 FILKLTVK
+951 FILKLNVK

-966 GLEVFGIPKTM
+966 GLEVFGIPETM

-990 YYYTVKK
+990 YYHTVKK

-1007 ISDTAVVAFDDDEGL
+1007 ISDIAVVAFDDDEGL

-1071 PTTGYSVEFEGLVNN
+1071 PEDGYTVEFDGLVNGDN
-1086 NEIAEDAYTVD
+1086 ITDYTVG
-1097 TEYTKGCKV
+1097 TEYTAGKPAGT
-1106 DNYKFTCVLDTDKI
+1106 YKITCALGDSI
-1120 KNYTI
+1120 KNYTLEAKD
-1125 GNVTGELVV
+1125 VTGELVV
-1134 NPKSIAAPSV
+1134 KPKQLTAEDVTVTVLGETPVYDGSEKIPAVEVKYGETTLAAADYTVSYSNNVNAGVNTASV
-1144 TINNP
+1144 T
-1149 TDKTYTGSPCVQG
+1149 
-1162 VSVKDSE
+1162 
-1169 AKLTVDD
+1169 
-1176 ISVTYENN
+1176 VTSNDNSSYKF
-1184 INVGTATIIYTGKNN
+1184 TAT
-1199 YTGEIRKN
+1199 KN
-1207 FKITEASITDDMIA
+1207 FTIASAPISGAMIV

-1256 EDCINAGTATVTVT
+1256 EDCINAGMVTVTVT

-1315 FLAGETETGFSIK
+1315 FLAGETETGFSIE
-1328 LTAVEGGDDIFAV
+1328 LTAVAGGDDIFAV

-1387 HDRTDVSGSISF
+1387 HDRTDVSGSIEF
-1399 PDGSAV
+1399 KDGSAV
-1405 YTGTGIKYENAT
+1405 YTGSGITYERAT
-1417 ISGYSGTLRYGYTP
+1417 LNGNSFNMTYSYKPT
-1431 NASTGASLDASGLP
+1431 STGATLDAKGLP
-1445 LTVGTYTVAVTFNSD
+1445 LTVGTYTVTADYSD
-1460 ASFGYKTATFTITKA
+1460 ANSYGTAQATFTITKA

-1487 TSGKTLADAKLTVGT
+1487 SSGKTLADAKLTVGT

-1564 SFNFHDVSRLDY
+1564 SFNFHDVNRLDY
-1576 FYDAVKWAA
+1576 FYNAVKWAA

-1598 SPNAVCTRAQTVT
+1598 SPDAVCTRAQTVT

-1672 FLYRAASAAKPS
+1672 FLYRAASAAKPN

-1689 TDVKTTAYNYN
+1689 TDVKTTAYNYD

>member
-1 MKNKIKRVCALLLAI
+1 

-102 PDAGEAT
+102 PDTGEAT

-229 GNATAVSG
+229 GNATAVSDF
-237 ITVTLPATGLVEGKN
+237 TVTLPATGLVEGEN
-252 VVTASYNGYTCD
+252 VVKASYNGYTCD
-264 VTITVKPDTMT
+264 VTIKVEHDTVAS
-275 GISITHEPNMS
+275 ISVTNQPNLK
-286 YNSGDKLNLTGLV
+286 YTSGQALNLDDLEVTATFG
-299 VSAQYA
+299 
-305 SGNTVELGSGVYAT
+305 SGNTDVITSGYTT
-319 DPAKNTELTVAEH
+319 DPENGTILTVADN
-332 NGKRITV
+332 NGHPVTITYD
-339 TVGSFTAETTGVLT
+339 GQAATTDNLIVNQ
-353 VSPANISGA
+353 ADISSA
-362 SIEDVGPF
+362 SIAAVGPF
-370 EYTGEQI
+370 EYDNGNEIKPTPAITLGEKLLENGVDYDLSYADNINVGTATLTATGKGEYQGTVSTTFQITKAKGSLKLKVNNEESTVEITYGDSIQFTDGNGNAIGTDITIHYQMGETTDAVYDTATTQLNVGTYTFWAVRSGDANHDEATSNKVVVIIKQRNIASLDITVADQTYSGAAVKPDVTVRHGNIVLNEIDDYTLSGYDGNVNVTDNASVNVTGTGNYNGEATLTFKINPKNLGDISNSFTSIANLPDKGYTGEQI
-377 KPEPAVSLNG
+377 KPEVTEKTITIDSDTLEVRRDYEIIYGENTNAGTATVTVKPVDGSNYTFTQFTHEFQITKVKIQIVGADFIVAPLYEEEFDGTTTGGDPVPYFTYDGNEHGVKFVFNSTKVYNGKTLDQLINVAYVEKTYIGPVEQEWKYKAKDVATYNARVEFTPVDAENYEIYGANFKNLTWKIMPATITVNPADVPSLNVLCS
-387 KELVKDTDYTLSY
+387 ELVNDEKRDYDYDLSWLGAVPSTVEIPSYEKFSYEALDTSALPKLTFK
-400 DNNTNVTTEAKVIV
+400 NVTAL
-414 TAAGTEYTG
+414 AAGE
-423 SAEKTFEITKATGK
+423 TGK
-437 LTLKVNN
+437 VTLLVKFRNYEDVTLTVDVNYIN
-444 EENAVTITYGDSIT
+444 KKTVELTVADVEAVYGETYAPVVLLDGKDVTTDCTITYS
-458 FTDGNGIAIGGG
+458 
-470 NPSDVVI
+470 PSAP
-477 YYKTTDES
+477 K
-485 TGTVYDSTS
+485 
-494 TQLNVGAYTFW
+494 NVGEYT
-505 AVRSADDNHE
+505 
-515 AATSNEVVVTIV
+515 I
-527 PRTVTNPALTIEGFA
+527 TV
-542 KGSRKSDLTFTNV
+542 SYSDSV
-555 TANLE
+555 
-560 TPTGYNCYEGT
+560 
-571 EATGNPD
+571 
-578 NAGNF
+578 
-583 KVGTTYSIAI
+583 
-593 TLHPAANYAF
+593 
-603 DELDPGYL
+603 
-611 TVTING
+611 
-617 GEEQEAKIEKGPE
+617 
-630 FNGVSEYQAVV
+630 
-641 TATTADKDEPTLDL
+641 
-655 KDLSATYGD
+655 
-664 KLLNLKLDSCSASFN
+664 
-679 GQPVEGT
+679 
-686 FAWADEYNAETPV
+686 AE
-699 GDAGEQTFNVVF
+699 
-711 TPAQQEVYATVTG
+711 
-724 TVKVNVAKKQI
+724 
-735 TFTKSD
+735 
-741 YEWKSINDDPYTL
+741 
-754 DDYKA
+754 
-759 MCFQYDKNEHGI
+759 
-771 EPTCTNNDIS
+771 
-781 DLVEFE
+781 
-787 VSSNNKSTNVIAA
+787 
-800 TVTAKVLLKDKY
+800 
-812 AKNYKFDKDNTNIQ
+812 
-826 SATLKV
+826 
-832 LPIVVNYDGEYAH
+832 GEY
-845 SVEVCYTTSSVD
+845 
-857 IPLSAFGLP
+857 
-866 DEVLNDTNN
+866 
-875 KYWMRTD
+875 
-882 AVVAGD
+882 
-888 VDVISGTPTSFDEA
+888 
-902 NRTLTLNLKSSLT
+902 
-915 KDDAGKTASVTL
+915 
-927 GLKVNNYETINPG
+927 PG
-940 VEEIAGGEDKL
+940 H
-951 FILKLTVK
+951 
-959 IIEKEDA
+959 
-966 GLEVFGIPKTM
+966 
-977 VYGDTV
+977 
-983 RAGSPDG
+983 
-990 YYYTVKK
+990 
-997 EGKNATFSAM
+997 
-1007 ISDTAVVAFDDDEGL
+1007 
-1022 AAKGVGTATITCTY
+1022 VGTAT
-1036 ESDTTFA
+1036 A
-1043 TKTFTINV
+1043 KLTI

-1057 ANVSHDPITYGDAA
+1057 ANVSHDPIIYGDAA

-1086 NEIAEDAYTVD
+1086 DEIAEDAYTVD

-1169 AKLTVDD
+1169 AELTFDD

-1221 NIPSVTYDTKAH
+1221 NIPSVTYNTRAH
-1233 TPEVTVTFNGS
+1233 TPDVTVTFEGS
-1244 KLTDADYTVSYS
+1244 TLEAGKDYDVAYTNN
-1256 EDCINAGTATVTVT
+1256 INAGTATVTVT

-1354 RLKNEVGAATFTVTV
+1354 KLKNEVGAATFTVTV

-1526 WTFTPNDTHNYTILT
+1526 WTFTPADTHNYTILT

-1632 QPSDYYY
+1632 NPRDYYY
-1639 NAVLW
+1639 DAVLW

-1672 FLYRAASAAKPS
+1672 FLYRAASAAKPN

-1689 TDVKTTAYNYN
+1689 TDVKTTAYNYD

>member
-1 MKNKIKRVCALLLAI
+1 
-16 MMLMTTLSANVFAGT
+16 MMLMSTLSLNVFAGSV
-31 IFTGTKEDTIYLSW
+31 IPGTKDEKIHLGWKYF
-45 QYYEYDKTNKSYT
+45 EYDEDNEAAGA
-58 AVSALEE
+58 AVQALEA
-65 GKTYAARLMFHN
+65 GKTYCVRLAFFD
-77 NPADE
+77 NPSDE
-82 EQTIVGASLHTEY
+82 NSTVTGATISVRY
-95 DVEVVNI
+95 DAEAVNI
-102 PDAGEAT
+102 PDTGEAT
-109 KRSVFCKLAASFT
+109 VNSVFYEYQGTFI
-122 PNNDGNGLLIATYA
+122 PNNDGNGLLTITLATTSGIRTNRGKLV
-136 TADGFWDDGDIVTDG
+136 TAGN
-151 YFFEARFTAKKAAT
+151 FFEAVFEAKKT
-165 SEELKTLFKVSNESR
+165 VTEDELKTLFHLGSETN
-180 MFDVNKR
+180 MIFDVNEKD
-187 SFTIVECPA
+187 FTIVECPA
-196 FVARVKDGAAD
+196 FTARVKDGAAD

-214 AKIAENLVGEYIDEN
+214 EKIAENLVGEYIDEN
-229 GNATAVSG
+229 GNATAVSDF
-237 ITVTLPATGLVEGKN
+237 TVTLPATGLVEGKN

-339 TVGSFTAETTGVLT
+339 TVGSFTAETIGTLT
-353 VSPANISGA
+353 VNPADISGA

-370 EYTGEQI
+370 EYDNGNEIKPTPAITLGEKTLENGVDYDLSYESNINVGTARLTATGKGEYQGTVSTTFQITKAKGSLKLKVNNEESTVEITYGDSIQFTDGNGNAIGTDITIHYQMGETTDAVYDTATTQLNVGTYTFWAVRSGDANHDEATSNKVVVIIKQRNIASLDITVADQTYSGAAVKPDVTVRHGNIVLNEIDDYTLSGYDGNVNVTDNASVNVTGTGNYNGEATLTFKINPKNLGDISNSFTSIANLPDKGYTGEQI
-377 KPEPAVSLNG
+377 KPEVTEKTITIDSDTLEVRRDYEIIYGENTNAGTATVTVKPVDGSNYTFTQFTHEFQITKVKIQIVGADFIVAPLYEEEFDGTTTGGDPVPYFTYDGNEHGVKFVFNSTKVYNGKTLDQLINVAYVEKTYIEPVEQEWKYKAKDVATYNARVEFTPVDAENYEIYGANFKNLTWKIMPATITVNPADVPSLNVLCS
-387 KELVKDTDYTLSY
+387 ELVNDEKRDYDYDLSRLGAVPSTVEILSCEKFSYEALDTSALPKLTFK
-400 DNNTNVTTEAKVIV
+400 NVTAL
-414 TAAGTEYTG
+414 AAGE
-423 SAEKTFEITKATGK
+423 TGK
-437 LTLKVNN
+437 VTLLVKFRNYEDVTLTVDVNYIN
-444 EENAVTITYGDSIT
+444 KKTVELTVADVEAVYGETYAPVVLLDGKDVTTDCTITYS
-458 FTDGNGIAIGGG
+458 
-470 NPSDVVI
+470 PSAP
-477 YYKTTDES
+477 K
-485 TGTVYDSTS
+485 
-494 TQLNVGAYTFW
+494 NVGEYT
-505 AVRSADDNHE
+505 
-515 AATSNEVVVTIV
+515 I
-527 PRTVTNPALTIEGFA
+527 TV
-542 KGSRKSDLTFTNV
+542 SYSDSV
-555 TANLE
+555 
-560 TPTGYNCYEGT
+560 
-571 EATGNPD
+571 
-578 NAGNF
+578 
-583 KVGTTYSIAI
+583 
-593 TLHPAANYAF
+593 
-603 DELDPGYL
+603 
-611 TVTING
+611 
-617 GEEQEAKIEKGPE
+617 
-630 FNGVSEYQAVV
+630 
-641 TATTADKDEPTLDL
+641 
-655 KDLSATYGD
+655 
-664 KLLNLKLDSCSASFN
+664 
-679 GQPVEGT
+679 
-686 FAWADEYNAETPV
+686 AE
-699 GDAGEQTFNVVF
+699 
-711 TPAQQEVYATVTG
+711 
-724 TVKVNVAKKQI
+724 
-735 TFTKSD
+735 
-741 YEWKSINDDPYTL
+741 
-754 DDYKA
+754 
-759 MCFQYDKNEHGI
+759 
-771 EPTCTNNDIS
+771 
-781 DLVEFE
+781 
-787 VSSNNKSTNVIAA
+787 
-800 TVTAKVLLKDKY
+800 
-812 AKNYKFDKDNTNIQ
+812 
-826 SATLKV
+826 
-832 LPIVVNYDGEYAH
+832 GEY
-845 SVEVCYTTSSVD
+845 
-857 IPLSAFGLP
+857 
-866 DEVLNDTNN
+866 
-875 KYWMRTD
+875 
-882 AVVAGD
+882 
-888 VDVISGTPTSFDEA
+888 
-902 NRTLTLNLKSSLT
+902 
-915 KDDAGKTASVTL
+915 
-927 GLKVNNYETINPG
+927 PG
-940 VEEIAGGEDKL
+940 H
-951 FILKLTVK
+951 
-959 IIEKEDA
+959 
-966 GLEVFGIPKTM
+966 
-977 VYGDTV
+977 
-983 RAGSPDG
+983 
-990 YYYTVKK
+990 
-997 EGKNATFSAM
+997 
-1007 ISDTAVVAFDDDEGL
+1007 
-1022 AAKGVGTATITCTY
+1022 VGTAT
-1036 ESDTTFA
+1036 A
-1043 TKTFTINV
+1043 KLTI

-1086 NEIAEDAYTVD
+1086 DEIAEDAYTVD

-1144 TINNP
+1144 TINDP

-1162 VSVKDSE
+1162 VSVKDSD

-1244 KLTDADYTVSYS
+1244 TLKAGKDYDVAYTNN
-1256 EDCINAGTATVTVT
+1256 INAGTATVTVT
-1270 GKGNFTGTASKT
+1270 GKGNFTGTASKDFAIAQAYLSVENQT
-1282 FTINKAGLTLNPCT
+1282 VTHFR
-1296 ISELCTET
+1296 TET
-1304 DLKTRTLPSDF
+1304 DAKSFAVPADM
-1315 FLAGETETGFSIK
+1315 FLADEKETGFTI
-1328 LTAVEGGDDIFAV
+1328 TVTDYAGDEIFTT
-1341 APAVVEGENKITF
+1341 APAVDGSNVNYQLNGTVGTAFVEVKVKPDSSNYVNASFKLTFVVNDKEN
-1354 RLKNEVGAATFTVTV
+1354 
-1369 TPVSGN
+1369 
-1375 YNGGSYA
+1375 
-1382 LTIST
+1382 
-1387 HDRTDVSGSISF
+1387 VSGSISF

-1475 TPTGTPGYTKLE
+1475 TPTGTPGYTKIE

-1512 LPLTTVLEDGKAYA
+1512 MPLTTVLEDGKAYA
-1526 WTFTPNDTHNYTILT
+1526 WTFTPADTHNYTILT

-1598 SPNAVCTRAQTVT
+1598 SPDAVCTRAQTVT

-1632 QPSDYYY
+1632 NPRDYYY
-1639 NAVLW
+1639 DAVLW

-1672 FLYRAASAAKPS
+1672 FLYRAASAAKPN

-1689 TDVKTTAYNYN
+1689 TDVKTTAYNYD

-1717 TFSPDA
+1717 TFSPGA

>member
-1 MKNKIKRVCALLLAI
+1 MKRVVSLVLAI
-16 MMLMTTLSANVFAGT
+16 LMLVTVTAVPVSAAEKGTSLSLSVVPVTIENKTMTEVTDEGHEYTADSYFLVKVNLKNGATEQYIQGVQLSVNYDPDAVVPYRFNSSSGRVGYGIAPAGFAGNVESAITSEGTVQIGLMTSGWIYVDANETANIASFLFQVKSTAETSSYRFAINTEAETIIEALVDPDGTETAYIDCDYSETKYDLAIKGAVPTLASVAVDKDEVGYASGDVITLSA
-31 IFTGTKEDTIYLSW
+31 ES
-45 QYYEYDKTNKSYT
+45 
-58 AVSALEE
+58 
-65 GKTYAARLMFHN
+65 
-77 NPADE
+77 
-82 EQTIVGASLHTEY
+82 
-95 DVEVVNI
+95 
-102 PDAGEAT
+102 
-109 KRSVFCKLAASFT
+109 
-122 PNNDGNGLLIATYA
+122 
-136 TADGFWDDGDIVTDG
+136 
-151 YFFEARFTAKKAAT
+151 T
-165 SEELKTLFKVSNESR
+165 S
-180 MFDVNKR
+180 
-187 SFTIVECPA
+187 
-196 FVARVKDGAAD
+196 
-207 FFPTTTA
+207 
-214 AKIAENLVGEYIDEN
+214 
-229 GNATAVSG
+229 
-237 ITVTLPATGLVEGKN
+237 GKN
-252 VVTASYNGYTCD
+252 VTDFVTF
-264 VTITVKPDTMT
+264 TIKDYE
-275 GISITHEPNMS
+275 G
-286 YNSGDKLNLTGLV
+286 TGL
-299 VSAQYA
+299 SI
-305 SGNTVELGSGVYAT
+305 EK
-319 DPAKNTELTVAEH
+319 DKLTVAAE
-332 NGKRITV
+332 GAAPVGTYTV
-339 TVGSFTAETTGVLT
+339 VATPDGTNCTLAE
-353 VSPANISGA
+353 GA
-362 SIEDVGPF
+362 SA
-370 EYTGEQI
+370 
-377 KPEPAVSLNG
+377 PEA
-387 KELVKDTDYTLSY
+387 
-400 DNNTNVTTEAKVIV
+400 
-414 TAAGTEYTG
+414 
-423 SAEKTFEITKATGK
+423 
-437 LTLKVNN
+437 
-444 EENAVTITYGDSIT
+444 T
-458 FTDGNGIAIGGG
+458 FTIIPKKITDPKVAI
-470 NPSDVVI
+470 
-477 YYKTTDES
+477 T
-485 TGTVYDSTS
+485 
-494 TQLNVGAYTFW
+494 
-505 AVRSADDNHE
+505 
-515 AATSNEVVVTIV
+515 
-527 PRTVTNPALTIEGFA
+527 GFA
-542 KGSRKSDLTFTNV
+542 KGNDIHWDLKIEPKD
-555 TANLE
+555 TAGLISN
-560 TPTGYNCYEGT
+560 GVNCYEGPGVT
-571 EATGNPD
+571 DKPTNSGKFKPD
-578 NAGNF
+578 TIYTF
-583 KVGTTYSIAI
+583 AI
-593 TLHPAANYAF
+593 TLDAMENY
-603 DELDPGYL
+603 ELGEGTL
-611 TVTING
+611 TYTING
-617 GEEQEAKIEKGPE
+617 GEEMTTPIVEKNDFPTPY
-630 FNGVSEYQAVV
+630 YQAIVI
-641 TATTADKDEPTLDL
+641 ARTTGLDSPTLELDEL
-655 KDLSATYGD
+655 TATYGD
-664 KLLNLKLDSCSASFN
+664 LLSSLTPTGTATYNN
-679 GQPVEGT
+679 QTVQGT
-686 FAWADEYNAETPV
+686 FAWSGYDAGKTV
-699 GDAGEQTFNVVF
+699 GDAGVNEFDVVF
-711 TPAQQEVYATVTG
+711 TPTQQEVYATVNG

-741 YEWKSINDDPYTL
+741 YKWRPSNNETPTEVKDDGEIVFT
-754 DDYKA
+754 
-759 MCFQYDKNEHGI
+759 YDGKVHGI
-771 EPTCTNNDIS
+771 EAYCDNSAIADDVEIVYDSGERSFIS
-781 DLVEFE
+781 
-787 VSSNNKSTNVIAA
+787 SKGS
-800 TVTAKVLLKDKY
+800 TVTAHVEVKDSR
-812 AKNYKFDKDNTNIQ
+812 NFELDGGQNIQ
-826 SATLKV
+826 NGSIRI
-832 LPIVVNYDGEYAH
+832 LPIVIDYTDEYTH

-866 DEVLNDTNN
+866 ENVLTDTNN
-875 KYWMRTD
+875 KYWMRNK
-882 AVVAGD
+882 AVV
-888 VDVISGTPTSFDEA
+888 VDEGNVLPFTPTAFDDTKL
-902 NRTLTLNLKSSLT
+902 TLTLNLKSSLT
-915 KDDAGKTASVTL
+915 KADANKTASVTL

-1007 ISDTAVVAFDDDEGL
+1007 ISDTAVVAFDDDNGL
-1022 AAKGVGTATITCTY
+1022 VAKGVGTAKITVEYDSDSTY
-1036 ESDTTFA
+1036 DKEE
-1043 TKTFTINV
+1043 FTIEV
-1051 TPKGLT
+1051 TPKPLT
-1057 ANVSHDPITYGDAA
+1057 AAVSHAPIIYGDAA

-1086 NEIAEDAYTVD
+1086 DEIAEDAYTVD

-1169 AKLTVDD
+1169 AELTFDD

-1207 FKITEASITDDMIA
+1207 FKITEASITDAMIA
-1221 NIPSVTYDTKAH
+1221 NIPSVTYNTRAH
-1233 TPEVTVTFNGS
+1233 TPEVTVRFNGS

-1256 EDCINAGTATVTVT
+1256 EDCINAGTVTVTVT

-1387 HDRTDVSGSISF
+1387 HDRTDVSGSIFF

-1487 TSGKTLADAKLTVGT
+1487 TNGKTLADAKLTVGT

-1526 WTFTPNDTHNYTILT
+1526 WTFTPADTHNYTILT
-1541 GTLVPYVDDG
+1541 GTLVPYVDGG

-1564 SFNFHDVSRLDY
+1564 SFNFHDVSRFDY

-1672 FLYRAASAAKPS
+1672 FLYRAASAAKPN

-1689 TDVKTTAYNYN
+1689 ADVKTTAYNYN